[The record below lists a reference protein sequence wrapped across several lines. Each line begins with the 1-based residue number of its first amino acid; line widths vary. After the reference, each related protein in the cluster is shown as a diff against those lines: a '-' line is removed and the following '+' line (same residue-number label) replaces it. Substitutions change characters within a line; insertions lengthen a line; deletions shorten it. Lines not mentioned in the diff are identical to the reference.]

1 MICFTRIPLKDFIKK
16 HNPQEPKKETI
27 ENFEKEINN
36 LLENAPKQDD
46 EEFQKNEINKFLK
59 NTYGYDCNTY
69 KKVDSAIYVDG
80 EVRVLIEV
88 KALNNRNEFPK
99 NRENPISKA
108 FCQMVLYFLEEIEKE
123 KNNSLKHTI
132 ICNAHEFF
140 LFDCKDLLFLKEDKR
155 IKDFYKKCAKKE
167 GTDSSKPK
175 FYKDLEQYLQEDF
188 QGELRYTHFNLSNYD
203 PKELPL
209 IYQVLSQ
216 EVLLKQRKT
225 LDANTLNKD
234 FYEELLYILGLEE
247 QNDKGKILI
256 KPSRTQNSLSA
267 ALKKKYENLDD
278 EEVMA
283 LLIAWNNRILFLRL
297 LESLLI
303 SFKHFEK
310 PFLTTE
316 NFKDFNAL
324 NTLFFEVLAK
334 KNSERS
340 LNKEDKILEKIPYLN
355 SSLFDQTPLE
365 LKGHEIRLLENKK
378 LELYQNSVLKKHENY
393 QEKKELPLLKY
404 LFEFLRLYK
413 FTTTPKD
420 IKDNTDTSESRLIN
434 PSVLGLVFEKLN
446 GYKEGSFYTPSFI
459 TSYMCKESIT
469 PIVLDKFNA
478 IYQWDC
484 ENLKAL
490 REKIDR
496 NFSNEKAKEYLNTLL
511 TLRICDPAVGS
522 GHFLVSA
529 LNEMVLIAYE
539 LGLIASLYRHELRLE
554 NDEIIIHHAQ
564 TGEIFN
570 YKKPHSEN
578 DPHHQI
584 QKELFELKK
593 DIIENCLFGV
603 DINPNSCEIT
613 KLRLWIELL
622 KYSYYIFEKG
632 KNTNNLE
639 TLPNIDINI
648 KCANSL
654 VSRFALKDK
663 ALLKTEKNKNLEY
676 YIAEYKELVKIYK
689 DPKILES
696 LTRPIK
702 DSNAVRKYAKERLYQ
717 ELAQNPNKDFKKAL
731 NDRIEKIKEAFKLT
745 LEPPQKELKFKK
757 FLKEHLELYGKS
769 ILEEANDNGLELEA
783 LALEKK
789 MAHEGLF
796 HDYTPYPKLDKTDK
810 VVGLEHFNRY
820 VLTSYK
826 DLQDENERYANA
838 LEWRFEF
845 PEVLNDEGDFLGF
858 DCIIGNPPYIR
869 QEHIK
874 DLKPLLQKQYQDFYN
889 STADIYTYF
898 FALAYHLLKEKGFN
912 AFITSNKYARAKYG
926 AKLRELLLK
935 KTTLVSYMELNA
947 LKVFESAAVDTSI
960 MSFIKQTPPKESDFE
975 YYEPT
980 PNDKDDLKSTPH
992 LPMKQNALSTESFI
1006 FANAT
1011 LLDLRDKI
1019 ESVGTPLKD
1028 WDIQINYGIKTG
1040 ANEAFIIPTEK
1051 REEIL
1056 KNCDDAQKDERGM
1069 SERERTKELIK
1080 PILRGKDIKRY
1091 SYEWADLW
1099 VIIAKFGSHEF
1110 LEVEYPTIYN
1120 HLLQYKD
1127 QLEQRGQCRY
1137 SRGPQNSNKPYPGQH
1152 HWLELDNNPKDSY
1165 LQDFEKEKIVYGEI
1179 VQEPR
1184 FYLDNG
1190 ECELGVFYAEA
1201 TSFILTG
1208 EHLRYLLGM
1217 LHSKLI
1223 TFAFKTFYAGG
1234 GLGESGYRYKKA
1246 FIERLPI
1253 PQITEKNQE
1262 LADKITDGAKQIL
1275 ALKAKDPKANTQG
1288 LEKEIDA
1295 LVYQLYHLTDEEIKT
1310 IENGQ

>member
-1 MICFTRIPLKDFIKK
+1 MDYKKLDLPNTNYPNKEQLEAFQTAFDDFLETNQQENENYHNDAFNDLLKGVFKYKVKPTKKIDSAILNDNNKVEVIIEFKALKNPNEFIKKGDLNVKAFHESLFYYLIERKNGNNNLKHLILATIKELYIIDANEFEVFNKDKEIKKAFENCHDKKGNDTSTEAFYDFCQKRLNELDHSLKYHHIPLK
-16 HNPQEPKKETI
+16 KE
-27 ENFEKEINN
+27 N
-36 LLENAPKQDD
+36 LA
-46 EEFQKNEINKFLK
+46 
-59 NTYGYDCNTY
+59 
-69 KKVDSAIYVDG
+69 
-80 EVRVLIEV
+80 
-88 KALNNRNEFPK
+88 
-99 NRENPISKA
+99 
-108 FCQMVLYFLEEIEKE
+108 
-123 KNNSLKHTI
+123 
-132 ICNAHEFF
+132 
-140 LFDCKDLLFLKEDKR
+140 
-155 IKDFYKKCAKKE
+155 
-167 GTDSSKPK
+167 
-175 FYKDLEQYLQEDF
+175 
-188 QGELRYTHFNLSNYD
+188 
-203 PKELPL
+203 L
-209 IYQVLSQ
+209 IYQALSPNF
-216 EVLLKQRKT
+216 LLKIPKYS
-225 LDANTLNKD
+225 DANTLNKD

-247 QNDKGKILI
+247 QNEKGKTLI
-256 KPSRTQNSLSA
+256 KPSRTQNSLSD
-267 ALKKKYENLDD
+267 ALKKQYKDLDD

-303 SFKHFEK
+303 SFNHFEK

-316 NFKDFNAL
+316 NFKGFNAL

-340 LNKEDKILEKIPYLN
+340 LNKEDKISEKIPYLN

-365 LKGHEIRLLENKK
+365 LKGYEIKLLNNEP
-378 LELYQNSVLKKHENY
+378 LEIYPKSVLKKHEEY
-393 QEKKELPLLKY
+393 QKQKDSPLLLEY
-404 LFEFLRLYK
+404 LFEFLRVYD

-420 IKDNTDTSESRLIN
+420 IKDNQNNSESRLIN

-459 TSYMCKESIT
+459 TSYMCKESIES
-469 PIVLDKFNA
+469 IVLDKFNQTYN
-478 IYQWDC
+478 IEC
-484 ENLKAL
+484 EKLEELKNYFKDNYSYKEDK
-490 REKIDR
+490 R
-496 NFSNEKAKEYLNTLL
+496 KEYLNTLL

-529 LNEMVLIAYE
+529 LNEMVWIAYK
-539 LGLIASLYRHELRLE
+539 LGLIASLHRYSLTLE
-554 NDEIIIHHAQ
+554 NDEIIIHYTP

-570 YKKPHSEN
+570 YKKPDSEN
-578 DPHHQI
+578 DPHHHI

-593 DIIENCLFGV
+593 SIIENCLFGV

-622 KYSYYIFEKG
+622 KYSYYIFENG

-654 VSRFALKDK
+654 ISRFNLNDDLKK
-663 ALLKTEKNKNLEY
+663 IPNIKKK
-676 YIAEYKELVKIYK
+676 IQEYKDLVAQYK
-689 DPKILES
+689 DPNPLYPLNKQDLINKIQDLKNTFS
-696 LTRPIK
+696 LTLK
-702 DSNAVRKYAKERLYQ
+702 DPKTKA
-717 ELAQNPNKDFKKAL
+717 ELEKA
-731 NDRIEKIKEAFKLT
+731 IEKHITKYNDFALDDKSLLTGLNYFIPSLFGTPKLSPKEEEEAFAS
-745 LEPPQKELKFKK
+745 
-757 FLKEHLELYGKS
+757 YGR
-769 ILEEANDNGLELEA
+769 IRA
-783 LALEKK
+783 LRK
-789 MAHEGLF
+789 
-796 HDYTPYPKLDKTDK
+796 KLDDALS
-810 VVGLEHFNRY
+810 GREY
-820 VLTSYK
+820 
-826 DLQDENERYANA
+826 QNA
-838 LEWRFEF
+838 FEWRFEF
-845 PEVLNDEGDFLGF
+845 PEVLDDEGDFLGF

-874 DLKPLLQKQYQDFYN
+874 DLKPLLQKQYHDFYN

-898 FALAYHLLKEKGFN
+898 FALSFHLLKDKGFS

-926 AKLRELLLK
+926 SKLREWLLQ

-947 LKVFESAAVDTSI
+947 LKVFENATVDTSI
-960 MSFIKQTPPKESDFE
+960 MNFIKQPPHKESVFK

-980 PNDKDDLKSTPH
+980 PNDKENLKSTPS
-992 LPMKQNALSTESFI
+992 LLRQNALSTESFI
-1006 FANAT
+1006 FANTT

-1019 ESVGTPLKD
+1019 EQSGTPLKD

-1051 REEIL
+1051 RDEIL
-1056 KNCDDAQKDERGM
+1056 KNCDDAQKDEKGM

-1091 SYEWADLW
+1091 SYEWAHLW
-1099 VIIAKFGSHEF
+1099 VINTHNGYTSAFKSKIPPIDIAKYPATKAHLDAHWDTIATRCDQGDTPYHLRNCAY
-1110 LEVEYPTIYN
+1110 LE
-1120 HLLQYKD
+1120 
-1127 QLEQRGQCRY
+1127 
-1137 SRGPQNSNKPYPGQH
+1137 
-1152 HWLELDNNPKDSY
+1152 
-1165 LQDFEKEKIVYGEI
+1165 DFEKEKIVYGEI

-1253 PQITEKNQE
+1253 PQITPQNQE
-1262 LADKITDGAKQIL
+1262 LADKIIALVDKIL
-1275 ALKAKDPKANTQG
+1275 ALKEKDSKVNTQK

-1295 LVYQLYHLTDEEIKT
+1295 LVYQLYHLTDEEIKIT
-1310 IENGQ
+1310 ENEQ

>member
-1 MICFTRIPLKDFIKK
+1 MIKLAHIPLKDFIKK
-16 HNPQEPKKETI
+16 YNPQEPKKETI
-27 ENFEKEINN
+27 ENFEKEINS
-36 LLENAPKQDD
+36 LLEKAPKRND

-59 NTYGYDCNTY
+59 NTYGYDCNTNE
-69 KKVDSAIYVDG
+69 KVDSAIYVD
-80 EVRVLIEV
+80 EKPWVLIEV
-88 KALNNRNEFPK
+88 KALANKTEFPK
-99 NRENPISKA
+99 DRENPLSKA
-108 FCQMVLYFLEEIEKE
+108 FCQMVLYFLKETEE
-123 KNNSLKHTI
+123 NNSLKHAI

-140 LFDCKDLLFLKEDKR
+140 LFDCKDLLFLKDDNR
-155 IKDFYKKCAKKE
+155 IKKLHKNCDSKE
-167 GTDSSKPK
+167 GTDPK
-175 FYKDLEQYLQEDF
+175 TKRFYSDLEEYLKKDF
-188 QGELRYTHFNLSNYD
+188 KGELRYTHFNLSSYD

-209 IYQVLSQ
+209 IYQVLSH

-247 QNDKGKILI
+247 QNDKGKTLI
-256 KPSRTQNSLSA
+256 KPSRTQNSLSD
-267 ALKKKYENLDD
+267 ALKKKYKNLDD

-303 SFKHFEK
+303 SFNHFKK

-334 KNSERS
+334 KNNER
-340 LNKEDKILEKIPYLN
+340 LPEIKEDKILEKIPYLN
-355 SSLFDQTPLE
+355 SSLFDKTPLE
-365 LKGHEIRLLENKK
+365 LKGYEIKLLDNKK
-378 LELYQNSVLKKHENY
+378 LEIYKNSVLKKDNPK
-393 QEKKELPLLKY
+393 QEPLPLLEYFFK
-404 LFEFLRLYK
+404 FLRLYK

-420 IKDNTDTSESRLIN
+420 IKDKIDTSESRLIN

-469 PIVLDKFNA
+469 TIVRDKFNA
-478 IYQWDC
+478 TYQWDC

-490 REKIDR
+490 RGKIDR
-496 NFSNEKAKEYLNTLL
+496 NFSNEKAKEYLQLLL

-529 LNEMVLIAYE
+529 LNEMVFVAYK

-554 NDEIIIHHAQ
+554 NDEIIIH
-564 TGEIFN
+564 TPEDKVFN
-570 YKKPHSEN
+570 YTIPLREN

-632 KNTNNLE
+632 KNTNALE

-648 KCANSL
+648 KCGNSL
-654 VSRFALKDK
+654 IFNFPLNSKLTIGQTLEFS
-663 ALLKTEKNKNLEY
+663 KNLKAE
-676 YIAEYKELVKIYK
+676 IKEYKNSVMLYK
-689 DPKILES
+689 EGLGEKTKILQNIAKLKSLIINYFIEQHQAKKHLKES
-696 LTRPIK
+696 LKAFISEYGDGIFDISTAFGMEMLKIARHKDNNYKFVPTLTKKQPSPI
-702 DSNAVRKYAKERLYQ
+702 SVEANRL
-717 ELAQNPNKDFKKAL
+717 L
-731 NDRIEKIKEAFKLT
+731 IKIKECYET
-745 LEPPQKELKFKK
+745 LENLKN
-757 FLKEHLELYGKS
+757 S
-769 ILEEANDNGLELEA
+769 
-783 LALEKK
+783 
-789 MAHEGLF
+789 
-796 HDYTPYPKLDKTDK
+796 KT
-810 VVGLEHFNRY
+810 
-820 VLTSYK
+820 
-826 DLQDENERYANA
+826 

-845 PEVLNDEGDFLGF
+845 PEVLDDEGDFLGF

-874 DLKPLLQKQYQDFYN
+874 DIKPLLEKQYKDFYT

-935 KTTLVSYMELNA
+935 KTTIVSYMELNA

-960 MSFIKQTPPKESDFE
+960 ISFIKQTPPKENSFN
-975 YYEPT
+975 YYEPA
-980 PNDKDDLKSTPH
+980 PDDKDDLKSARP
-992 LPMKQNALSTESFI
+992 LPMRQNALKTESFI
-1006 FANAT
+1006 FANT
-1011 LLDLRDKI
+1011 SLLDLRDKM
-1019 ESVGTPLKD
+1019 EGVGTPLKD
-1028 WDIQINYGIKTG
+1028 WDIQIYRGILTG
-1040 ANEAFIIPTEK
+1040 CNEAFIVPTEK
-1051 REEIL
+1051 RDAILNACKTQEER
-1056 KNCDDAQKDERGM
+1056 D
-1069 SERERTKELIK
+1069 RTEALIK

-1099 VIIAKFGSHEF
+1099 VIATFPSLKLDIDDYPSLKTYLSQFRPRIDQSGEKDCRKKTNNQWFETQDTIAYHE
-1110 LEVEYPTIYN
+1110 E
-1120 HLLQYKD
+1120 
-1127 QLEQRGQCRY
+1127 
-1137 SRGPQNSNKPYPGQH
+1137 
-1152 HWLELDNNPKDSY
+1152 
-1165 LQDFEKEKIVYGEI
+1165 FEKEKIVYGEI

-1190 ECELGVFYAEA
+1190 ECELGYFYAEA

-1208 EHLRYLLGM
+1208 EHLCYLLGM

-1253 PQITEKNQE
+1253 PKITPKNQE
-1262 LADKITDGAKQIL
+1262 LARKITACAKAIL
-1275 ALKAKDPKANTQG
+1275 EAKEKDPKANTQK

-1295 LVYQLYHLTDEEIKT
+1295 LVYQLYNLTDEEIKI
-1310 IENGQ
+1310 IEERQ

>member
-1 MICFTRIPLKDFIKK
+1 MSFTRIPLKVFIKK
-16 HNPQEPKKETI
+16 YNPQEPKKETI
-27 ENFEKEINN
+27 ENFEKEINS
-36 LLENAPKQDD
+36 LLENVPRQDD

-59 NTYGYDCNTY
+59 NAYGYDCNTY
-69 KKVDSAIYVDG
+69 EKVDSVIYVDK

-88 KALNNRNEFPK
+88 KALNNKTEFPK
-99 NRENPISKA
+99 NRENPLSKA

-140 LFDCKDLLFLKEDKR
+140 LFDCKDLLSLKEDKR
-155 IKDFYKKCAKKE
+155 IKKFYKNYAKKE

-175 FYKDLEQYLQEDF
+175 FYKDLEQFLQEDF
-188 QGELRYTHFNLSNYD
+188 QGELRYTHFNLSD
-203 PKELPL
+203 DFKELPL

-216 EVLLKQRKT
+216 EVLLKQKRT

-256 KPSRTQNSLSA
+256 KPSRTKNSLSG
-267 ALKKKYENLDD
+267 ALKEKYKNLDD

-303 SFKHFEK
+303 SFEHFEK
-310 PFLTTE
+310 ERSFLTTG

-334 KNSERS
+334 KNSER
-340 LNKEDKILEKIPYLN
+340 LPEIKENKILGKIPYLN
-355 SSLFDQTPLE
+355 SSLFDKTPLE
-365 LKGHEIRLLENKK
+365 LKGHEIKLLDNKK
-378 LELYQNSVLKKHENY
+378 LEIYKNSVLKKHENY
-393 QEKKELPLLKY
+393 QKDKASLPLLEYFFK
-404 LFEFLRLYK
+404 FLHLYK

-469 PIVLDKFNA
+469 TIVLDKFNQKYN
-478 IYQWDC
+478 IECDK
-484 ENLKAL
+484 LKEL
-490 REKIDR
+490 KNYLKNSYKEDKR
-496 NFSNEKAKEYLNTLL
+496 KEYLQLLL

-539 LGLIASLYRHELRLE
+539 LGLIASLHRYSLTLE
-554 NDEIIIHHAQ
+554 NDEIIIHYTP

-570 YKKPHSEN
+570 YKKPLREN
-578 DPHHQI
+578 DPHHHI

-593 DIIENCLFGV
+593 SIIENCLFGV

-622 KYSYYIFEKG
+622 KYSYYIFEEG
-632 KNTNNLE
+632 KNTNALE

-654 VSRFALKDK
+654 ISRFNLNDDLKK
-663 ALLKTEKNKNLEY
+663 IPNIKKK
-676 YIAEYKELVKIYK
+676 IQEYKDLVAQYK
-689 DPKILES
+689 DPNPLYPLNKADLINKIQDLKNTFS
-696 LTRPIK
+696 LTLK
-702 DSNAVRKYAKERLYQ
+702 DPKTKA
-717 ELAQNPNKDFKKAL
+717 ELEKT
-731 NDRIEKIKEAFKLT
+731 IEKHIKKYNFFALDDKSLLDGLNYFIPSLFGTLKLSPKEEEEAFAS
-745 LEPPQKELKFKK
+745 
-757 FLKEHLELYGKS
+757 YGR
-769 ILEEANDNGLELEA
+769 IRA
-783 LALEKK
+783 LRK
-789 MAHEGLF
+789 
-796 HDYTPYPKLDKTDK
+796 KLDDALS
-810 VVGLEHFNRY
+810 GGEY
-820 VLTSYK
+820 
-826 DLQDENERYANA
+826 QNA
-838 LEWRFEF
+838 FEWRFEF
-845 PEVLNDEGDFLGF
+845 PEVLDDEGDFLGF

-869 QEHIK
+869 QEQIK
-874 DLKPLLQKQYQDFYN
+874 DLKPLLEKQYQDFYN

-898 FALAYHLLKEKGFN
+898 FALSFHLLREKGFS

-926 AKLRELLLK
+926 AKLREWLLK

-960 MSFIKQTPPKESDFE
+960 IHFIKQPPLKESDFK

-980 PNDKDDLKSTPH
+980 PDDKDDLKSTPY
-992 LPMKQNALSTESFI
+992 LSMKQNALSTESFI

-1051 REEIL
+1051 RDEIL
-1056 KNCDDAQKDERGM
+1056 NACKTQE
-1069 SERERTKELIK
+1069 ERERTERLIK

-1091 SYEWADLW
+1091 SYEWAGEWLINTHNGYTSNLKSKIPPIDIEKYPATKAHLDAHYDT
-1099 VIIAKFGSHEF
+1099 IATRCDQGDTPYHLRNCAY
-1110 LEVEYPTIYN
+1110 LE
-1120 HLLQYKD
+1120 
-1127 QLEQRGQCRY
+1127 
-1137 SRGPQNSNKPYPGQH
+1137 
-1152 HWLELDNNPKDSY
+1152 
-1165 LQDFEKEKIVYGEI
+1165 DFEKEKIVYPETSQGAYFIYENSGIFLEKTVFMI
-1179 VQEPR
+1179 VSDA
-1184 FYLDNG
+1184 YNLK
-1190 ECELGVFYAEA
+1190 L
-1201 TSFILTG
+1201 LTA
-1208 EHLRYLLGM
+1208 LLN
-1217 LHSKLI
+1217 SKLI
-1223 TFAFKTFYAGG
+1223 TFYFKNFCGG
-1234 GLGESGYRYKKA
+1234 CILGKSGYQYNKHALEK
-1246 FIERLPI
+1246 IPI

-1262 LADKITDGAKQIL
+1262 LADKITDCAEQIL
-1275 ALKAKDPKANTQG
+1275 ALKAKDPKANTQK

-1310 IENGQ
+1310 IEDGQ

>member
-1 MICFTRIPLKDFIKK
+1 MIFTHIPLKDFIKK
-16 HNPQEPKKETI
+16 YNPPTPTKETI
-27 ENFEKEINN
+27 ENFKKEINS
-36 LLENAPKQDD
+36 LLENAPRQDD

-59 NTYGYDCNTY
+59 NVYGYDCNTY
-69 KKVDSAIYVDG
+69 EKVDSTIYVDG
-80 EVRVLIEV
+80 KAWVLIEV

-99 NRENPISKA
+99 DRENPLSKA
-108 FCQMVLYFLEEIEKE
+108 FCQMVFYFLKEIE
-123 KNNSLKHTI
+123 KNNSLKHAI

-140 LFDCKDLLFLKEDKR
+140 LFDCKDLLFLRDDKR
-155 IKDFYKKCAKKE
+155 IKDFYKYCAKKE
-167 GTDSSKPK
+167 GTDPSTKR
-175 FYKDLEQYLQEDF
+175 FYSDLEEYLKKDF
-188 QGELRYTHFNLSNYD
+188 KGELPYTHFNLSD
-203 PKELPL
+203 DFKELPL

-256 KPSRTQNSLSA
+256 KPSRTKNSLSD
-267 ALKKKYENLDD
+267 ALKEKYKNLDD

-297 LESLLI
+297 LESLLF

-316 NFKDFNAL
+316 NFKTFNAL

-340 LNKEDKILEKIPYLN
+340 KEIKEDKILEKIPYLN
-355 SSLFDQTPLE
+355 SSLFDKTPLE
-365 LKGHEIRLLENKK
+365 LKGHEIKFLDNKK
-378 LELYQNSVLKKHENY
+378 LEIYKNSVLKKHEDY
-393 QEKKELPLLKY
+393 QKDKPLPLLKY
-404 LFEFLRLYK
+404 LFEFLHLYK

-469 PIVLDKFNA
+469 PIVRDKFNA

-484 ENLKAL
+484 KDLEALKG
-490 REKIDR
+490 KIDR

-529 LNEMVLIAYE
+529 LNEMVWIAYE
-539 LGLIASLYRHELRLE
+539 LGLIASLYRHSLTLE
-554 NDEIIIHHAQ
+554 NDEIIIHHTP

-578 DPHHQI
+578 DPHHHI

-622 KYSYYIFEKG
+622 KYSYYIFEDG
-632 KNTNNLE
+632 KNTNALE

-654 VSRFALKDK
+654 ISRFNLNDDLKK
-663 ALLKTEKNKNLEY
+663 IPNIKQK
-676 YIAEYKELVKIYK
+676 IQEYKDLVAQYK
-689 DPKILES
+689 DPNPLYPLNKQDLINKIQDLKNTFS
-696 LTRPIK
+696 LTLK
-702 DSNAVRKYAKERLYQ
+702 DPKTKA
-717 ELAQNPNKDFKKAL
+717 ELEKA
-731 NDRIEKIKEAFKLT
+731 IEKHIKKYNFFALDDKSLLDGLNYFIPNLFGTLKLSPKEEEEAFAS
-745 LEPPQKELKFKK
+745 
-757 FLKEHLELYGKS
+757 YGR
-769 ILEEANDNGLELEA
+769 IRA
-783 LALEKK
+783 LRK
-789 MAHEGLF
+789 
-796 HDYTPYPKLDKTDK
+796 KLDDALS
-810 VVGLEHFNRY
+810 GREY
-820 VLTSYK
+820 
-826 DLQDENERYANA
+826 QNA
-838 LEWRFEF
+838 FEWRFEF

-869 QEHIK
+869 QEQIK
-874 DLKPLLQKQYQDFYN
+874 DLKPLLEKQYQDFYN

-898 FALAYHLLKEKGFN
+898 FALSYYLLKEKGFS

-926 AKLRELLLK
+926 AKLREWLLK
-935 KTTLVSYMELNA
+935 KTTIVSYMELNA

-960 MSFIKQTPPKESDFE
+960 MNFIKQTPPKESDFK

-980 PNDKDDLKSTPH
+980 PNDKNDLKSTPF
-992 LPMKQNALSTESFI
+992 LSMKQNALSIESFI
-1006 FANAT
+1006 FANAA

-1019 ESVGTPLKD
+1019 ESIGTPLKD

-1056 KNCDDAQKDERGM
+1056 NACKTKE
-1069 SERERTKELIK
+1069 ERERTEKLIK

-1091 SYEWADLW
+1091 SYEWAHLW
-1099 VIIAKFGSHEF
+1099 VIATFPSLKLDIDDYPSLKTYLSQFRPRIDQSGEKDCRKKTNNQWFETQDTIAYHE
-1110 LEVEYPTIYN
+1110 
-1120 HLLQYKD
+1120 
-1127 QLEQRGQCRY
+1127 
-1137 SRGPQNSNKPYPGQH
+1137 
-1152 HWLELDNNPKDSY
+1152 
-1165 LQDFEKEKIVYGEI
+1165 DFEKEKIVYGEI

-1190 ECELGVFYAEA
+1190 ECELGYFYAEA

-1223 TFAFKTFYAGG
+1223 TFTFKTFYAGG

-1275 ALKAKDPKANTQG
+1275 ALKEKDPKANTQK

-1295 LVYQLYHLTDEEIKT
+1295 LVYQLYHLTDEEIKI
-1310 IENGQ
+1310 IEDGQ

>member
-1 MICFTRIPLKDFIKK
+1 MIKFAHIPLKDFIKK
-16 HNPQEPKKETI
+16 YNPQEPKKETI
-27 ENFEKEINN
+27 ENFEKEINS
-36 LLENAPKQDD
+36 LLENAKGQDG
-46 EEFQKNEINKFLK
+46 EEFQKNEINSFLK
-59 NTYGYDCNTY
+59 NTYGYKCNIY
-69 KKVDSAIYVDG
+69 EKVDSAIYVDG
-80 EVRVLIEV
+80 KALVLIEV

-99 NRENPISKA
+99 DRENPLSKA
-108 FCQMVLYFLEEIEKE
+108 FCQMVFYFLKEIE
-123 KNNSLKHTI
+123 KNNSLKHAI

-140 LFDCKDLLFLKEDKR
+140 LFDCKDFCTLFQNDKC
-155 IKDFYKKCAKKE
+155 ITKLHKNCAKKE
-167 GTDSSKPK
+167 GTDPK
-175 FYKDLEQYLQEDF
+175 TKRFYSDLEEYLKKDF
-188 QGELRYTHFNLSNYD
+188 ESELRYTHFNLSSYD
-203 PKELPL
+203 PKEL
-209 IYQVLSQ
+209 IYQVLSH
-216 EVLLKQRKT
+216 EVLLKQKKT

-247 QNDKGKILI
+247 QNEKGKILI
-256 KPSRTQNSLSA
+256 KPSRTQNSLSD
-267 ALKKKYENLDD
+267 ALKKEYKNLDD

-310 PFLTTE
+310 PFLTIE

-334 KNSERS
+334 KNNER
-340 LNKEDKILEKIPYLN
+340 LKEIKEDKILGKIPYLN
-355 SSLFDQTPLE
+355 SSLFDKTPLE
-365 LKGHEIRLLENKK
+365 SDGHEIKSLNNEPLEIYPKSIFKKDKDYQNKK
-378 LELYQNSVLKKHENY
+378 A
-393 QEKKELPLLKY
+393 LPLLEY
-404 LFEFLRLYK
+404 LFTFLHAYD

-420 IKDNTDTSESRLIN
+420 IKDNKNTSESRLIN

-459 TSYMCKESIT
+459 TSYMCSESIE
-469 PIVLDKFNA
+469 PIVRDKFNQKYN
-478 IYQWDC
+478 IEC
-484 ENLKAL
+484 EDLKEL
-490 REKIDR
+490 KNYLKNSYKEDKRQ
-496 NFSNEKAKEYLNTLL
+496 EYLQLL
-511 TLRICDPAVGS
+511 LALRICDPAVGS

-529 LNEMVLIAYE
+529 LNEMVRIAYE
-539 LGLIASLYRHELRLE
+539 LGLIATLSLNATLELE
-554 NDEIIIHHAQ
+554 NDEILIKFSNKPFIYKHPSSEKEQSHH
-564 TGEIFN
+564 
-570 YKKPHSEN
+570 
-578 DPHHQI
+578 I

-593 DIIENCLFGV
+593 SIIENCLFGV

-622 KYSYYIFEKG
+622 KYSYYIFEEG
-632 KNTNNLE
+632 KNTNVLE

-648 KCANSL
+648 KCGNSL
-654 VSRFALKDK
+654 IFNFPLNSKLTIGQTLEFS
-663 ALLKTEKNKNLEY
+663 KNLKAE
-676 YIAEYKELVKIYK
+676 IKEYKNSVMFYK
-689 DPKILES
+689 EGLGEKAKILQNIAKLKSLIINYFIEQHQAKRHLKES
-696 LTRPIK
+696 LKAFISEYSDGIFDISTAFGMEMLKIARHKDNNYKFVPTLTKKQPSPIGVE
-702 DSNAVRKYAKERLYQ
+702 A
-717 ELAQNPNKDFKKAL
+717 NKL
-731 NDRIEKIKEAFKLT
+731 LIKIKECYET
-745 LEPPQKELKFKK
+745 LENLKN
-757 FLKEHLELYGKS
+757 S
-769 ILEEANDNGLELEA
+769 
-783 LALEKK
+783 
-789 MAHEGLF
+789 
-796 HDYTPYPKLDKTDK
+796 KT
-810 VVGLEHFNRY
+810 
-820 VLTSYK
+820 
-826 DLQDENERYANA
+826 

-845 PEVLNDEGDFLGF
+845 PEVLDDEGDFLGF

-898 FALAYHLLKEKGFN
+898 FALSYHLLKEKGFN

-935 KTTLVSYMELNA
+935 KTTIVSYMELNA

-960 MSFIKQTPPKESDFE
+960 MSFIKQTPPKESRFN

-980 PNDKDDLKSTPH
+980 PDDKNDLKKTH
-992 LPMKQNALSTESFI
+992 FLPMKQNALSTESFI
-1006 FANAT
+1006 FANASF
-1011 LLDLRDKI
+1011 LDLRDKM

-1040 ANEAFIIPTEK
+1040 ANEAFIITTEK

-1056 KNCDDAQKDERGM
+1056 NACKTQEERK
-1069 SERERTKELIK
+1069 RTEALIK

-1099 VIIAKFGSHEF
+1099 VIFIPWHFPNTNNQKNMEENEQDFSIH
-1110 LEVEYPTIYN
+1110 YPIIYS
-1120 HLLQYKD
+1120 HLLSHKD
-1127 QLEQRGQCRY
+1127 KLLKRNKDETGKRYEWYCLQRWAA
-1137 SRGPQNSNKPYPGQH
+1137 N
-1152 HWLELDNNPKDSY
+1152 Y

-1190 ECELGVFYAEA
+1190 ECELGYFYAEA

-1253 PQITEKNQE
+1253 PKITPQNQK
-1262 LADKITDGAKQIL
+1262 LTHKITDCAKQIL
-1275 ALKAKDPKANTQG
+1275 EAKEKDPKANTQK

-1295 LVYQLYHLTDEEIKT
+1295 LVYQLYNLTDEEIKI
-1310 IENGQ
+1310 IEEGQ

>member
-1 MICFTRIPLKDFIKK
+1 MIKFAHISLKDFIKK

-27 ENFEKEINN
+27 ENFEKEINS
-36 LLENAPKQDD
+36 LLENAKRQDG
-46 EEFQKNEINKFLK
+46 EEFQKNEINSFLK
-59 NTYGYDCNTY
+59 NAYGYNCNTY

-80 EVRVLIEV
+80 KAWVLIEA

-99 NRENPISKA
+99 DRENPLSKA
-108 FCQMVLYFLEEIEKE
+108 FCQMVFYFLDAIE
-123 KNNSLKHTI
+123 KNNSLKHAI

-140 LFDCKDLLFLKEDKR
+140 LFDCKDLLFLKEDKC
-155 IKDFYKKCAKKE
+155 ITDFHKDCAKKE
-167 GTDSSKPK
+167 GTDPSTKR
-175 FYKDLEQYLQEDF
+175 FYSDLEEYLKKDF
-188 QGELRYTHFNLSNYD
+188 KGELRYTHFNLSSYD

-209 IYQVLSQ
+209 IYQVLSH
-216 EVLLKQRKT
+216 EVLLKQKKT

-256 KPSRTQNSLSA
+256 KQSRTQNSLSD
-267 ALKKKYENLDD
+267 ALKKEYKNLDD

-303 SFKHFEK
+303 SFKHFEE
-310 PFLTTE
+310 PFLTIE

-324 NTLFFEVLAK
+324 NNLFFEVLAK
-334 KNSERS
+334 KNNERS
-340 LNKEDKILEKIPYLN
+340 KEIKEDKILGKIPYLN
-355 SSLFDQTPLE
+355 SSLFDKTPLE
-365 LKGHEIRLLENKK
+365 LKRHEIKSLDNKSLEIYPKSIFKK
-378 LELYQNSVLKKHENY
+378 DKDY
-393 QEKKELPLLKY
+393 QEKKDLPLLEY
-404 LFEFLRLYK
+404 LFTFLSVYD

-420 IKDNTDTSESRLIN
+420 IKDHKNTSESRLIN

-459 TSYMCKESIT
+459 TSYMCSESIT

-478 IYQWDC
+478 IYEWDC
-484 ENLKAL
+484 ENLEAL
-490 REKIDR
+490 RGKIDR
-496 NFSNEKAKEYLNTLL
+496 NFSDQKAKEYLQVLL
-511 TLRICDPAVGS
+511 DLRICDPAVGS

-529 LNEMVLIAYE
+529 LNEMVFIAYE
-539 LGLIASLYRHELRLE
+539 LGLIASLYRYSLRLE
-554 NDEIIIHHAQ
+554 NDEIIIQHTQ

-570 YKKPHSEN
+570 YTKVHSEN

-593 DIIENCLFGV
+593 SIIENCLFGV

-622 KYSYYIFEKG
+622 KYSYYIFEEG
-632 KNTNNLE
+632 KNTNALE

-654 VSRFALKDK
+654 ISRFALKDK
-663 ALLKTEKNKNLEY
+663 ALLKNEKNQNLKY
-676 YIAEYKELVKIYK
+676 SIAEYKELVKIYK
-689 DPKILES
+689 DPQILET
-696 LTRPIK
+696 LTHPIK
-702 DSNAVRKYAKERLYQ
+702 DSDAVRKYAKERLYQ
-717 ELAQNPNKDFKKAL
+717 ELNKNPNKDFKKAL

-757 FLKEHLELYGKS
+757 FLKEHLELYGRS
-769 ILEEANDNGLELEA
+769 ILEEANDNSLELEA
-783 LALEKK
+783 LALEKQV
-789 MAHEGLF
+789 ANLF
-796 HDYTPYPKLDKTDK
+796 FDYKPYPKLDKSDK

-838 LEWRFEF
+838 FEWRFEF
-845 PEVLNDEGDFLGF
+845 PEVLDDEGDFLGF

-869 QEHIK
+869 QEQIK
-874 DLKPLLQKQYQDFYN
+874 DIKPLLQKQYPDFYN

-898 FALAYHLLKEKGFN
+898 FALSYHLLKEKGFN

-935 KTTLVSYMELNA
+935 KTTIVSYMELNA

-960 MSFIKQTPPKESDFE
+960 MNFIKQEPSKESRFK

-980 PNDKDDLKSTPH
+980 PNDKNDLKSART
-992 LPMKQNALSTESFI
+992 LSMRQNALSTESFI
-1006 FANAT
+1006 FADAT
-1011 LLDLRDKI
+1011 LLDLRDKM

-1028 WDIQINYGIKTG
+1028 WDIQIYRGILTG

-1056 KNCDDAQKDERGM
+1056 NACKTQEERK
-1069 SERERTKELIK
+1069 RTETLIK

-1099 VIIAKFGSHEF
+1099 VINIHNGYTSNLKFKIPPIDIEKYPATKAHLDSHYDTIATRSDQGDTPYHLRNCAY
-1110 LEVEYPTIYN
+1110 LE
-1120 HLLQYKD
+1120 
-1127 QLEQRGQCRY
+1127 
-1137 SRGPQNSNKPYPGQH
+1137 
-1152 HWLELDNNPKDSY
+1152 
-1165 LQDFEKEKIVYGEI
+1165 DFEKEKIVYPCI
-1179 VQEPR
+1179 MAKEPC
-1184 FYLDNG
+1184 FVYEEKG
-1190 ECELGVFYAEA
+1190 FYAPA
-1201 TSFILTG
+1201 PANIITG
-1208 EHLRYLLGM
+1208 DKIEIKYITALLN
-1217 LHSKLI
+1217 SKCI
-1223 TFAFKTFYAGG
+1223 YFAMRKFYMGG
-1234 GLGESGYRYKKA
+1234 GIEGELKTNNLEK
-1246 FIERLPI
+1246 IPI
-1253 PQITEKNQE
+1253 PKITEKNQE
-1262 LADKITDGAKQIL
+1262 LADKITDCAKAIL
-1275 ALKAKDPKANTQG
+1275 EAKEKDPKANTQR

-1295 LVYQLYHLTDEEIKT
+1295 LVYQLYNLTDEEIKT
-1310 IENGQ
+1310 IEERQEIKSALP

>member
-1 MICFTRIPLKDFIKK
+1 MDYKKLDLPNTNYPNQEQLKAFETAFNTFLETNQQENENHHNDAFNDLLKGVFKYKVKPTKKIDSAILNENNKVEVIIEFKALKNPNEFIKKGDLNVKALHESLLYYLIERKEGNNNLKRLILGTIKELYIIDANEFEVFNKDKEIQKAFEDCHDKKGNDPRTKAFYDACQKRLNELDRSLKYHHIPLK
-16 HNPQEPKKETI
+16 KE
-27 ENFEKEINN
+27 N
-36 LLENAPKQDD
+36 LA
-46 EEFQKNEINKFLK
+46 
-59 NTYGYDCNTY
+59 
-69 KKVDSAIYVDG
+69 
-80 EVRVLIEV
+80 
-88 KALNNRNEFPK
+88 
-99 NRENPISKA
+99 
-108 FCQMVLYFLEEIEKE
+108 
-123 KNNSLKHTI
+123 
-132 ICNAHEFF
+132 
-140 LFDCKDLLFLKEDKR
+140 
-155 IKDFYKKCAKKE
+155 
-167 GTDSSKPK
+167 
-175 FYKDLEQYLQEDF
+175 
-188 QGELRYTHFNLSNYD
+188 
-203 PKELPL
+203 L
-209 IYQVLSQ
+209 IYQALSPNF
-216 EVLLKQRKT
+216 LLKIPKYS
-225 LDANTLNKD
+225 DANTLNKD

-247 QNDKGKILI
+247 KNEKGKILI
-256 KPSRTQNSLSA
+256 KPSHTQNSLSY
-267 ALKKKYENLDD
+267 ALKEQYKNLDD

-303 SFKHFEK
+303 SFNHFEK
-310 PFLTTE
+310 PFLTTD

-334 KNSERS
+334 KNSDRS
-340 LNKEDKILEKIPYLN
+340 QDTTKKNKILGKIPYLN

-365 LKGHEIRLLENKK
+365 LRGYEIKLLNNKP
-378 LELYQNSVLKKHENY
+378 LEIYPKSVLKKHEEY
-393 QEKKELPLLKY
+393 QKQEKLPLLEY
-404 LFEFLRLYK
+404 LFEFLRVYD

-420 IKDNTDTSESRLIN
+420 IKDNQNKSESRLIN

-459 TSYMCKESIT
+459 TSYMCKESIES
-469 PIVLDKFNA
+469 IVLDKFNQTYN
-478 IYQWDC
+478 IEC
-484 ENLKAL
+484 EKLTELKNYFKNSYKEDK
-490 REKIDR
+490 R
-496 NFSNEKAKEYLNTLL
+496 KEYLNTLL

-539 LGLIASLYRHELRLE
+539 LGLIASLYRHDLRLE
-554 NDEIIIHHAQ
+554 NDEIIIHYTP

-570 YKKPHSEN
+570 YKKPDSEN

-593 DIIENCLFGV
+593 SIIENCLFGV

-622 KYSYYIFEKG
+622 KYSYYIFEEG

-654 VSRFALKDK
+654 ISRFNLNDDLKK
-663 ALLKTEKNKNLEY
+663 IPNIKKK
-676 YIAEYKELVKIYK
+676 IQEYKDLVAQYK
-689 DPKILES
+689 DPNPLYPLNKQDLINKIQDLKNTFS
-696 LTRPIK
+696 LTLK
-702 DSNAVRKYAKERLYQ
+702 DPKTKA
-717 ELAQNPNKDFKKAL
+717 ELEKA
-731 NDRIEKIKEAFKLT
+731 IEKHITKYNDFALDDKSLLTGLNYFIPSLFGTPKLSPKEEEEAFAS
-745 LEPPQKELKFKK
+745 
-757 FLKEHLELYGKS
+757 YGR
-769 ILEEANDNGLELEA
+769 IRA
-783 LALEKK
+783 LRK
-789 MAHEGLF
+789 
-796 HDYTPYPKLDKTDK
+796 KLDDALS
-810 VVGLEHFNRY
+810 GGEYH
-820 VLTSYK
+820 
-826 DLQDENERYANA
+826 NA
-838 LEWRFEF
+838 FEWRFEF
-845 PEVLNDEGDFLGF
+845 PEVLDDEGNFLGF

-874 DLKPLLQKQYQDFYN
+874 DLKPLLEKQYQDFYN
-889 STADIYTYF
+889 SSSDIYTYF
-898 FALAYHLLKEKGFN
+898 FALSYHLLKEKGFN
-912 AFITSNKYARAKYG
+912 AFITSNKYARTKYG

-947 LKVFESAAVDTSI
+947 LKVFESATVDTSI
-960 MSFIKQTPPKESDFE
+960 IHFIKQPPLKESVFN
-975 YYEPT
+975 YYEST
-980 PNDKDDLKSTPH
+980 ENDKDDLKSTPS
-992 LPMKQNALSTESFI
+992 LLMKQNALSTESFI

-1019 ESVGTPLKD
+1019 ESIGTPLKD

-1051 REEIL
+1051 RDAIL

-1091 SYEWADLW
+1091 SYEWAGEW
-1099 VIIAKFGSHEF
+1099 IIFIPWHFPNTGSPKSMEKNEQDFSIH
-1110 LEVEYPTIYN
+1110 YPIIYA
-1120 HLLQYKD
+1120 HLLSHKD
-1127 QLEQRGQCRY
+1127 ELLKRNKDETGKRYEWYCLQR
-1137 SRGPQNSNKPYPGQH
+1137 
-1152 HWLELDNNPKDSY
+1152 WAASY

-1190 ECELGVFYAEA
+1190 ECELGGFYAEA

-1275 ALKAKDPKANTQG
+1275 QAKAKDPKTNTQE

-1295 LVYQLYHLTDEEIKT
+1295 LVYQLYHLTDEEIKI

>member
-1 MICFTRIPLKDFIKK
+1 M
-16 HNPQEPKKETI
+16 
-27 ENFEKEINN
+27 
-36 LLENAPKQDD
+36 
-46 EEFQKNEINKFLK
+46 
-59 NTYGYDCNTY
+59 
-69 KKVDSAIYVDG
+69 DSAICVDG
-80 EVRVLIEV
+80 KAWVLIEV

-99 NRENPISKA
+99 DRENPLSKA
-108 FCQMVLYFLEEIEKE
+108 FCQMVFYFLKEIEN
-123 KNNSLKHTI
+123 NNSLKHAI

-140 LFDCKDLLFLKEDKR
+140 LFDCKDLFNLFQNDKEINKLH
-155 IKDFYKKCAKKE
+155 KNCASKE
-167 GTDSSKPK
+167 GTDPSTKR
-175 FYKDLEQYLQEDF
+175 FYSDLEEYLKKDF
-188 QGELRYTHFNLSNYD
+188 KGELRYTYFNLSSD
-203 PKELPL
+203 DSKEL
-209 IYQVLSQ
+209 ICQVLSH
-216 EVLLKQRKT
+216 EVLLKQKKT

-247 QNDKGKILI
+247 QNEKGKILI
-256 KPSRTQNSLSA
+256 KQSRTKNSLSD
-267 ALKKKYENLDD
+267 ALKKEYNNLDD
-278 EEVMA
+278 EEVMV

-334 KNSERS
+334 KNNEREI
-340 LNKEDKILEKIPYLN
+340 KEDKILGKIPYLN
-355 SSLFDQTPLE
+355 SSLFDKTPLE
-365 LKGHEIRLLENKK
+365 SDGHEIKLLNNERLEIYPKSILKK
-378 LELYQNSVLKKHENY
+378 DKDYQN
-393 QEKKELPLLKY
+393 EKDLPLLEY
-404 LFEFLRLYK
+404 LFTFLSVYD

-420 IKDNTDTSESRLIN
+420 IKDNKNTSESRLIN

-459 TSYMCKESIT
+459 TSYMCSESIT

-478 IYQWDC
+478 IYEWDC
-484 ENLKAL
+484 ENLEAL
-490 REKIDR
+490 RGKIDR
-496 NFSNEKAKEYLNTLL
+496 NFSDQKAKEYLQVLL
-511 TLRICDPAVGS
+511 ALRICDPAVGS

-529 LNEMVLIAYE
+529 LNEMVRIVYK
-539 LGLIASLYRHELRLE
+539 LGLIASLYRHSLRLE
-554 NDEIIIHHAQ
+554 NDEIIIWHTQ

-578 DPHHQI
+578 DPHHHI

-593 DIIENCLFGV
+593 SIIENCLFGV

-622 KYSYYIFEKG
+622 KYSYYIFEEG
-632 KNTNNLE
+632 KNTNALE

-648 KCANSL
+648 KCGNSL
-654 VSRFALKDK
+654 IFNFPLNSKLTIGQKLEFS
-663 ALLKTEKNKNLEY
+663 KNLKAE
-676 YIAEYKELVKIYK
+676 IKEYKNSVMFYK
-689 DPKILES
+689 EGLGEKAKILQNIAKLKSLIINYFIEQHQAKRHLKES
-696 LTRPIK
+696 LKAFISEYGDGIFDISTAFGMEMLKIARHKDNNYKFVPTLTKKQPSPIGVE
-702 DSNAVRKYAKERLYQ
+702 A
-717 ELAQNPNKDFKKAL
+717 NKL
-731 NDRIEKIKEAFKLT
+731 LIKIKECYET
-745 LEPPQKELKFKK
+745 LENLKN
-757 FLKEHLELYGKS
+757 S
-769 ILEEANDNGLELEA
+769 
-783 LALEKK
+783 
-789 MAHEGLF
+789 
-796 HDYTPYPKLDKTDK
+796 KT
-810 VVGLEHFNRY
+810 
-820 VLTSYK
+820 
-826 DLQDENERYANA
+826 

-845 PEVLNDEGDFLGF
+845 PEVLDDEGDFLGF

-869 QEHIK
+869 QEQIREI
-874 DLKPLLQKQYQDFYN
+874 KPLLQKQYPDFYN

-898 FALAYHLLKEKGFN
+898 FALSFNLLKEKGFN

-935 KTTLVSYMELNA
+935 KTTIVSYMELNA
-947 LKVFESAAVDTSI
+947 LKVFESATVDTSI
-960 MSFIKQTPPKESDFE
+960 MSFIKQTPPKESRFK

-980 PNDKDDLKSTPH
+980 SNDGNNLKSAH
-992 LPMKQNALSTESFI
+992 SLPMKQNALSTESFI
-1006 FANAT
+1006 FADAT
-1011 LLDLRDKI
+1011 LLDLRDKM

-1056 KNCDDAQKDERGM
+1056 NACKTQEERK
-1069 SERERTKELIK
+1069 RTEALIK

-1099 VIIAKFGSHEF
+1099 VIFIPWHF
-1110 LEVEYPTIYN
+1110 PNT
-1120 HLLQYKD
+1120 
-1127 QLEQRGQCRY
+1127 
-1137 SRGPQNSNKPYPGQH
+1137 
-1152 HWLELDNNPKDSY
+1152 NNPKNMEKNEQDFSIHY
-1165 LQDFEKEKIVYGEI
+1165 PIIYSHLLSHKDKLLKRNKDETGKRYEWYCLQRWAANYYQEFEKEKIVYGEI

-1190 ECELGVFYAEA
+1190 ECELGYFYAEA

-1217 LHSKLI
+1217 LHSKMI

-1253 PQITEKNQE
+1253 PKITPQNQE
-1262 LADKITDGAKQIL
+1262 LADKITDGAERIL
-1275 ALKAKDPKANTQG
+1275 KSKEEDPKANTQR

-1295 LVYQLYHLTDEEIKT
+1295 LVYQLYHLTDEEIKI
-1310 IENGQ
+1310 IEEGQEIKSALP

>member
-1 MICFTRIPLKDFIKK
+1 MDYKKLDLPNTNYPNQEQLKAFETAFNTFLETNPQENENHHNDAFNDLLKGVFKYKVKPIKKIDSAILNKNNKVEVIIEFKALKNPNEFIKKGDLNVKALHESLFYYLIERKNGNNNLKHLILATIKELYIIDANEFEVFNKDKEIEKAFENCHDKKGNDTHTKAFYDVCQKRLNELDRSLKYHYIPLK
-16 HNPQEPKKETI
+16 KE
-27 ENFEKEINN
+27 N
-36 LLENAPKQDD
+36 LA
-46 EEFQKNEINKFLK
+46 
-59 NTYGYDCNTY
+59 
-69 KKVDSAIYVDG
+69 
-80 EVRVLIEV
+80 
-88 KALNNRNEFPK
+88 
-99 NRENPISKA
+99 
-108 FCQMVLYFLEEIEKE
+108 
-123 KNNSLKHTI
+123 
-132 ICNAHEFF
+132 
-140 LFDCKDLLFLKEDKR
+140 
-155 IKDFYKKCAKKE
+155 
-167 GTDSSKPK
+167 
-175 FYKDLEQYLQEDF
+175 
-188 QGELRYTHFNLSNYD
+188 
-203 PKELPL
+203 L
-209 IYQVLSQ
+209 IYQALSPNF
-216 EVLLKQRKT
+216 LLKIPKYS
-225 LDANTLNKD
+225 DANTLNKD

-247 QNDKGKILI
+247 QNNKGKILI
-256 KPSRTQNSLSA
+256 KPSRTKNSLSD
-267 ALKKKYENLDD
+267 ALKKCYNNLDD

-297 LESLLI
+297 LESLLN
-303 SFKHFEK
+303 SFKHFEDK
-310 PFLTTE
+310 DRFLTIE

-334 KNSERS
+334 KNNERFPEI
-340 LNKEDKILEKIPYLN
+340 KEDKILGKIPYLN

-365 LKGHEIRLLENKK
+365 LKGYEIKLLDNKK
-378 LELYQNSVLKKHENY
+378 LEIYKNSVLKKDNPK
-393 QEKKELPLLKY
+393 QEPLPLLKY
-404 LFEFLRLYK
+404 LFEFLRLYD

-420 IKDNTDTSESRLIN
+420 IKDNQNKSESRLIN

-478 IYQWDC
+478 TYQWDC

-539 LGLIASLYRHELRLE
+539 LGLIASLYRYDLKLE
-554 NDEIIIHHAQ
+554 NDEIIIH
-564 TGEIFN
+564 TPEDKVFKYTI
-570 YKKPHSEN
+570 PHSEN

-584 QKELFELKK
+584 QKELFNLKK

-622 KYSYYIFEKG
+622 KYSYYIFEEG
-632 KNTNNLE
+632 KNTNALE

-654 VSRFALKDK
+654 ISRFNLNDDLKK
-663 ALLKTEKNKNLEY
+663 IPNIKQK
-676 YIAEYKELVKIYK
+676 IQEYKDLVAQYK
-689 DPKILES
+689 DPNPLYPLNKADLINKIQDLKNTFS
-696 LTRPIK
+696 LTLK
-702 DSNAVRKYAKERLYQ
+702 DPKTKA
-717 ELAQNPNKDFKKAL
+717 ELEKA
-731 NDRIEKIKEAFKLT
+731 IEKHIKKYNFFALDDKSLLDGLDYFIPNLFGTPKLSPKEEEEAFAS
-745 LEPPQKELKFKK
+745 
-757 FLKEHLELYGKS
+757 YGR
-769 ILEEANDNGLELEA
+769 IRA
-783 LALEKK
+783 LRK
-789 MAHEGLF
+789 
-796 HDYTPYPKLDKTDK
+796 KLDDALS
-810 VVGLEHFNRY
+810 GGEYH
-820 VLTSYK
+820 
-826 DLQDENERYANA
+826 NA
-838 LEWRFEF
+838 FEWRFEF
-845 PEVLNDEGDFLGF
+845 PEVLDDEGDFLGF

-869 QEHIK
+869 QEQIK
-874 DLKPLLQKQYQDFYN
+874 DIKPLLEKQYHNFYN
-889 STADIYTYF
+889 STADLYTYF
-898 FALAYHLLKEKGFN
+898 FALSYHLLKEKGFS

-960 MSFIKQTPPKESDFE
+960 VSFIKQTPPKESRFK

-980 PNDKDDLKSTPH
+980 PNDGNDLKSAH
-992 LPMKQNALSTESFI
+992 SLSMKQNALSTESFI
-1006 FANAT
+1006 FANTT
-1011 LLDLRDKI
+1011 LLDLRDKM

-1051 REEIL
+1051 RDEIL
-1056 KNCDDAQKDERGM
+1056 NACKTQEERK
-1069 SERERTKELIK
+1069 RTEALIK

-1099 VIIAKFGSHEF
+1099 VINTHNGYTSALKSKIPPIDIEKYPATKAHLDAHYDIIAARCDQGDTPYHLRNCAY
-1110 LEVEYPTIYN
+1110 LE
-1120 HLLQYKD
+1120 
-1127 QLEQRGQCRY
+1127 
-1137 SRGPQNSNKPYPGQH
+1137 
-1152 HWLELDNNPKDSY
+1152 
-1165 LQDFEKEKIVYGEI
+1165 DFEKEKIVYGEI

-1190 ECELGVFYAEA
+1190 ECQLGYFYAEA

-1208 EHLRYLLGM
+1208 EHLHYLLGM

-1253 PQITEKNQE
+1253 PKITPQTKE
-1262 LADKITDGAKQIL
+1262 LAHKITDGAKQIL
-1275 ALKAKDPKANTQG
+1275 VLKEKDPKANTQE

-1295 LVYQLYHLTDEEIKT
+1295 LVYQLYHLTDEEIKI
-1310 IENGQ
+1310 IEEGQ

>member
-1 MICFTRIPLKDFIKK
+1 MDYKKLDLPNTNYPNQEQLKAFETAFDAFLETNQQENENHQNDAFNDLLKGVFKYKVKPTKKIDSAILNDNGKVEVIIEFKALKNPNEFIKKGDLNVKALHESLFYYLIERKNGNNNLKHLILATIKELYIIDANEFEVFNKDKEIKKAFENCHDKKGNDPRTKAFYDACQKRLNELDRSLKYHHIPLK
-16 HNPQEPKKETI
+16 KE
-27 ENFEKEINN
+27 N
-36 LLENAPKQDD
+36 LA
-46 EEFQKNEINKFLK
+46 
-59 NTYGYDCNTY
+59 
-69 KKVDSAIYVDG
+69 
-80 EVRVLIEV
+80 
-88 KALNNRNEFPK
+88 
-99 NRENPISKA
+99 
-108 FCQMVLYFLEEIEKE
+108 
-123 KNNSLKHTI
+123 
-132 ICNAHEFF
+132 
-140 LFDCKDLLFLKEDKR
+140 
-155 IKDFYKKCAKKE
+155 
-167 GTDSSKPK
+167 
-175 FYKDLEQYLQEDF
+175 
-188 QGELRYTHFNLSNYD
+188 
-203 PKELPL
+203 L
-209 IYQVLSQ
+209 IYQALSPNF
-216 EVLLKQRKT
+216 LLKIPKYS
-225 LDANTLNKD
+225 DANTLNKD

-256 KPSRTQNSLSA
+256 KQSRTKNSLSD
-267 ALKKKYENLDD
+267 ALKKKYNNLDD
-278 EEVMA
+278 EEIMA

-334 KNSERS
+334 KNSER
-340 LNKEDKILEKIPYLN
+340 LPEIKEDKILEKIPYLN
-355 SSLFDQTPLE
+355 SSLFDKTPLE
-365 LKGHEIRLLENKK
+365 SKGYEIKLLDNKK
-378 LELYQNSVLKKHENY
+378 LEIYKNSVLKKHEDY
-393 QEKKELPLLKY
+393 QKDEPLPLLEY
-404 LFEFLRLYK
+404 FFEFLRLYK
-413 FTTTPKD
+413 FTTTPED
-420 IKDNTDTSESRLIN
+420 IKDKIDTSESRLIN

-484 ENLKAL
+484 KDLEALKG
-490 REKIDR
+490 KIDR

-554 NDEIIIHHAQ
+554 NDEIIIHYTP

-570 YKKPHSEN
+570 YKKPDSEN
-578 DPHHQI
+578 DPHHHI

-654 VSRFALKDK
+654 ISRFNLNDDLKK
-663 ALLKTEKNKNLEY
+663 IPNIKKK
-676 YIAEYKELVKIYK
+676 IQEYKDLVAQYK
-689 DPKILES
+689 DPNPLYPLNKADLINKIQDLKNTFS
-696 LTRPIK
+696 LTLK
-702 DSNAVRKYAKERLYQ
+702 DPKTKA
-717 ELAQNPNKDFKKAL
+717 ELEKA
-731 NDRIEKIKEAFKLT
+731 IEKHIKKYNFFALDDKSLLDGLNYFTPSLFGTLKLSPKEEEEAFAS
-745 LEPPQKELKFKK
+745 
-757 FLKEHLELYGKS
+757 YGRIRSLRK
-769 ILEEANDNGLELEA
+769 
-783 LALEKK
+783 
-789 MAHEGLF
+789 
-796 HDYTPYPKLDKTDK
+796 KLDDALS
-810 VVGLEHFNRY
+810 GGEY
-820 VLTSYK
+820 
-826 DLQDENERYANA
+826 QNA
-838 LEWRFEF
+838 FEWRFEF
-845 PEVLNDEGDFLGF
+845 PEVLDDEGDFLGF

-874 DLKPLLQKQYQDFYN
+874 DLKPLLQKQYHDFYN

-898 FALAYHLLKEKGFN
+898 FALAFHLLKEKGFS

-947 LKVFESAAVDTSI
+947 LKVFESATVDTSI
-960 MSFIKQTPPKESDFE
+960 ISFIKQPPPKESGFK

-980 PNDKDDLKSTPH
+980 PDDKNDLKSAH
-992 LPMKQNALSTESFI
+992 SLPMKQNALSTESFI

-1028 WDIQINYGIKTG
+1028 WDIQIYRGILTG

-1056 KNCDDAQKDERGM
+1056 NACKTQE
-1069 SERERTKELIK
+1069 ERERTERLIK

-1099 VIIAKFGSHEF
+1099 VINTHNGYTSNLKSKIPPIDIEKYPATKAHLDAHWDTIATRSDQGDTPYHLRNCAY
-1110 LEVEYPTIYN
+1110 LE
-1120 HLLQYKD
+1120 
-1127 QLEQRGQCRY
+1127 
-1137 SRGPQNSNKPYPGQH
+1137 
-1152 HWLELDNNPKDSY
+1152 
-1165 LQDFEKEKIVYGEI
+1165 DFEKEKIVWAEMTD
-1179 VQEPR
+1179 EPR
-1184 FYLDNG
+1184 FIYDNKGFYTNQTCYFIARDDKYL
-1190 ECELGVFYAEA
+1190 FA
-1201 TSFILTG
+1201 ILNSKVIYF
-1208 EHLRYLLGM
+1208 LCIKWLL
-1217 LHSKLI
+1217 
-1223 TFAFKTFYAGG
+1223 
-1234 GLGESGYRYKKA
+1234 
-1246 FIERLPI
+1246 
-1253 PQITEKNQE
+1253 
-1262 LADKITDGAKQIL
+1262 IL
-1275 ALKAKDPKANTQG
+1275 ARVCFVG
-1288 LEKEIDA
+1288 LNN
-1295 LVYQLYHLTDEEIKT
+1295 L
-1310 IENGQ
+1310 

>member
-1 MICFTRIPLKDFIKK
+1 MICFTRISLKDFIKK
-16 HNPQEPKKETI
+16 YNPQEPKKETI
-27 ENFEKEINN
+27 ENFEKEINS
-36 LLENAPKQDD
+36 LLENAKRQDG
-46 EEFQKNEINKFLK
+46 EEFQKNEINSFLK
-59 NTYGYDCNTY
+59 NTYDYHCNTY
-69 KKVDSAIYVDG
+69 EKVDSAIYVDG
-80 EVRVLIEV
+80 KAWVLIEA

-99 NRENPISKA
+99 DRENPISKA
-108 FCQMVLYFLEEIEKE
+108 FCQMVFYFLNAIKN
-123 KNNSLKHTI
+123 NNSLKHAI

-140 LFDCKDLLFLKEDKR
+140 LFDCRDFCALFQNDKKIKKLHKD
-155 IKDFYKKCAKKE
+155 CAKKE
-167 GTDSSKPK
+167 GTDPSTKR
-175 FYKDLEQYLQEDF
+175 FYSDLEEYLKKDF
-188 QGELRYTHFNLSNYD
+188 KGELRYTHFNLSSYD
-203 PKELPL
+203 PKEELPL
-209 IYQVLSQ
+209 IYQVLSH
-216 EVLLKQRKT
+216 EVLLKQKKT

-247 QNDKGKILI
+247 QNEKGKILI
-256 KPSRTQNSLSA
+256 KQSRTQNSLSD
-267 ALKKKYENLDD
+267 ALKKAYNNLDD

-310 PFLTTE
+310 PFLTIE

-334 KNSERS
+334 KNNER
-340 LNKEDKILEKIPYLN
+340 LKEIKEDKILQKIPYLN
-355 SSLFDQTPLE
+355 SSLFDKTPLE
-365 LKGHEIRLLENKK
+365 LKGHEIKLLDNKS
-378 LELYQNSVLKKHENY
+378 LEIYPKSVLKKDKDY
-393 QEKKELPLLKY
+393 QEKKDLPLLKY
-404 LFEFLRLYK
+404 LFEFLHAYD

-420 IKDNTDTSESRLIN
+420 IKDNKNTSESRLIN

-459 TSYMCKESIT
+459 TSYMCSESIT
-469 PIVLDKFNA
+469 PIVLDKFNQKYN
-478 IYQWDC
+478 IEC
-484 ENLKAL
+484 EKLKEL
-490 REKIDR
+490 KNYLKNSYKEDKR
-496 NFSNEKAKEYLNTLL
+496 KEYLQVLL
-511 TLRICDPAVGS
+511 ALRICDPAVGS

-529 LNEMVLIAYE
+529 LNEMVSIAYE
-539 LGLIASLYRHELRLE
+539 LGLITSLPLDATLELE
-554 NDEIIIHHAQ
+554 NDEILIKIS
-564 TGEIFN
+564 N
-570 YKKPHSEN
+570 KPFIYTRPSSEKEQS
-578 DPHHQI
+578 HQI

-593 DIIENCLFGV
+593 SIIENCLFGV

-622 KYSYYIFEKG
+622 KYSYYIFEEG
-632 KNTNNLE
+632 KNTDALE

-648 KCANSL
+648 KCGNSL
-654 VSRFALKDK
+654 IFNFPLNSKLTIGQTLEFS
-663 ALLKTEKNKNLEY
+663 KNLKAE
-676 YIAEYKELVKIYK
+676 IKEYKNSVMFYK
-689 DPKILES
+689 EGLGEKAKILQNIAKLKSLIINYFTEQHQAKRHLKES
-696 LTRPIK
+696 LKAFISEYGDGIFDISTAFGMEMLKIARHKDNNYKFVPTLTKKQPSPIGVEA
-702 DSNAVRKYAKERLYQ
+702 NRL
-717 ELAQNPNKDFKKAL
+717 L
-731 NDRIEKIKEAFKLT
+731 IKIKECYET
-745 LEPPQKELKFKK
+745 LENLKN
-757 FLKEHLELYGKS
+757 S
-769 ILEEANDNGLELEA
+769 
-783 LALEKK
+783 
-789 MAHEGLF
+789 
-796 HDYTPYPKLDKTDK
+796 KT
-810 VVGLEHFNRY
+810 
-820 VLTSYK
+820 
-826 DLQDENERYANA
+826 

-845 PEVLNDEGDFLGF
+845 PEVLDDEGDFLGF

-874 DLKPLLQKQYQDFYN
+874 DIKPLLQKQYHDFYN

-898 FALAYHLLKEKGFN
+898 FALSYRLLKDKGFN

-926 AKLRELLLK
+926 AKLREWLLK
-935 KTTLVSYMELNA
+935 KTTIVSYMELNA

-960 MSFIKQTPPKESDFE
+960 MNFIKQTPPKESRFK

-980 PNDKDDLKSTPH
+980 PDDKSDLKSARS

-1019 ESVGTPLKD
+1019 EKSGTPLKD
-1028 WDIQINYGIKTG
+1028 WDIQIYRGILTG

-1056 KNCDDAQKDERGM
+1056 NACKTQEERK
-1069 SERERTKELIK
+1069 RTETLIK

-1091 SYEWADLW
+1091 SYEWASLW
-1099 VIIAKFGSHEF
+1099 VINTHNGYTSDLKSKIHPIDIEKYPALKSHLDAHWNTIATRSDQGDTPYHLRNCAY
-1110 LEVEYPTIYN
+1110 LE
-1120 HLLQYKD
+1120 
-1127 QLEQRGQCRY
+1127 
-1137 SRGPQNSNKPYPGQH
+1137 
-1152 HWLELDNNPKDSY
+1152 
-1165 LQDFEKEKIVYGEI
+1165 DFEKEKIVYGEI

-1190 ECELGVFYAEA
+1190 ECELGYFYAEA

-1208 EHLRYLLGM
+1208 EHLCYLLGM

-1253 PQITEKNQE
+1253 PKITPQNQE
-1262 LADKITDGAKQIL
+1262 LADKITDGTEAIL
-1275 ALKAKDPKANTQG
+1275 ALKEKDPKANTQK

-1295 LVYQLYHLTDEEIKT
+1295 LVYQLYNLTDEEIKT

>member
-1 MICFTRIPLKDFIKK
+1 MICFTHISLKDFIKK
-16 HNPQEPKKETI
+16 HNPQEPKRETI
-27 ENFEKEINN
+27 ENFEKEINS
-36 LLENAPKQDD
+36 LLENAPRQDD

-59 NTYGYDCNTY
+59 NAYGYDCNTS

-80 EVRVLIEV
+80 KAWVLIEV
-88 KALNNRNEFPK
+88 KALNNKTEFPK
-99 NRENPISKA
+99 DRENPLSKA

-140 LFDCKDLLFLKEDKR
+140 LFDCKDLLFLKDDNR
-155 IKDFYKKCAKKE
+155 IKKFYDNYAKKE
-167 GTDSSKPK
+167 GTDSSKPR
-175 FYKDLEQYLQEDF
+175 FYQDLEQYLQEDF
-188 QGELRYTHFNLSNYD
+188 QGELPYTHFNLSD
-203 PKELPL
+203 DFKELPL
-209 IYQVLSQ
+209 IYQVLSH
-216 EVLLKQRKT
+216 EVLLKQKKT

-256 KPSRTQNSLSA
+256 RPSHTKNSLSD
-267 ALKKKYENLDD
+267 ALKKEYKNLDD

-303 SFKHFEK
+303 SFEHFEK

-316 NFKDFNAL
+316 NFKTFNAL

-334 KNSERS
+334 KNNER
-340 LNKEDKILEKIPYLN
+340 LDKKDKISGKIPYLN
-355 SSLFDQTPLE
+355 SSLFDKTPLE
-365 LKGHEIRLLENKK
+365 LKGCEIKLLDNKK
-378 LELYQNSVLKKHENY
+378 LEIYKNSVLKKHEY
-393 QEKKELPLLKY
+393 YKKEKDLPLLEY
-404 LFEFLRLYK
+404 LFAFLRAYD

-420 IKDNTDTSESRLIN
+420 IKDNTNTSESRLIN

-459 TSYMCKESIT
+459 TSYMCSESIT
-469 PIVLDKFNA
+469 PIVLDKFNQTYN
-478 IYQWDC
+478 IEC
-484 ENLKAL
+484 ENLTELKNYFKDNYSYKEDK
-490 REKIDR
+490 R
-496 NFSNEKAKEYLNTLL
+496 KEYLNTLL

-539 LGLIASLYRHELRLE
+539 LGLIASLYRHKLRLE

-593 DIIENCLFGV
+593 SIIENCLFGV

-622 KYSYYIFEKG
+622 KYSYYIFEEG
-632 KNTNNLE
+632 KNTNALE

-654 VSRFALKDK
+654 ISRFALKDK
-663 ALLKTEKNKNLEY
+663 ALLKNEKNKNLEY
-676 YIAEYKELVKIYK
+676 SIAEYKELVKIYK
-689 DPKILES
+689 DPKILET
-696 LTRPIK
+696 LTHPIK

-717 ELAQNPNKDFKKAL
+717 ELKQNTNQDFKKAL
-731 NDRIEKIKEAFKLT
+731 NDRIEKVKEVFKLT
-745 LEPPQKELKFKK
+745 LEPSPKELKFKK
-757 FLKEHLELYGKS
+757 FLKEHLELYGRS
-769 ILEEANDNGLELEA
+769 ILEETNYNGLELEA
-783 LALEKK
+783 LALEKQ
-789 MAHEGLF
+789 MATLF
-796 HDYTPYPKLDKTDK
+796 HDYRPYPKLDKSDK

-874 DLKPLLQKQYQDFYN
+874 DLKPLLEKQYQDFYN
-889 STADIYTYF
+889 STADLYTYF
-898 FALAYHLLKEKGFN
+898 FALSYHLLKEKGFN

-960 MSFIKQTPPKESDFE
+960 MSFIKQPPPKENSFK

-980 PNDKDDLKSTPH
+980 PDDKNDLKSTH
-992 LPMKQNALSTESFI
+992 SLSMRQNALSTESFI
-1006 FANAT
+1006 FANT
-1011 LLDLRDKI
+1011 SLLDLRDKMEGI
-1019 ESVGTPLKD
+1019 GTPLKD

-1051 REEIL
+1051 RDAIL
-1056 KNCDDAQKDERGM
+1056 NACKTQE
-1069 SERERTKELIK
+1069 ERECTEALIK

-1091 SYEWADLW
+1091 SYEWAGEWLINTHNGYTSALKSKIPPIDIEKYPATKAHLDAHYDA
-1099 VIIAKFGSHEF
+1099 IATRSDQGDTPYHLRNCAY
-1110 LEVEYPTIYN
+1110 LE
-1120 HLLQYKD
+1120 
-1127 QLEQRGQCRY
+1127 
-1137 SRGPQNSNKPYPGQH
+1137 
-1152 HWLELDNNPKDSY
+1152 
-1165 LQDFEKEKIVYGEI
+1165 DFEKEKIVYPETSQGAYFIYENSGIFLEKTAFMI
-1179 VQEPR
+1179 VSDV
-1184 FYLDNG
+1184 YNLK
-1190 ECELGVFYAEA
+1190 L
-1201 TSFILTG
+1201 LTA
-1208 EHLRYLLGM
+1208 LLN
-1217 LHSKLI
+1217 SKLI
-1223 TFAFKTFYAGG
+1223 TFYFKNFCGG
-1234 GLGESGYRYKKA
+1234 CILGKSGYQYNKHALEK
-1246 FIERLPI
+1246 IPI
-1253 PQITEKNQE
+1253 LQITEKNQE
-1262 LADKITDGAKQIL
+1262 LARKITDGAEAIL
-1275 ALKAKDPKANTQG
+1275 EAKEKDPKANTQE

-1295 LVYQLYHLTDEEIKT
+1295 LVYQLYNLTAEEIKI
-1310 IENGQ
+1310 IEDGQ

>member
-1 MICFTRIPLKDFIKK
+1 MIRFTRILLKDFIKK
-16 HNPQEPKKETI
+16 YNPQEPKKETI
-27 ENFEKEINN
+27 ENFEKEINS
-36 LLENAPKQDD
+36 LLENAKRKDD

-59 NTYGYDCNTY
+59 NVYGYDCNTN
-69 KKVDSAIYVDG
+69 KKVDSAIYVDE
-80 EVRVLIEV
+80 EVQVLIEV
-88 KALNNRNEFPK
+88 KALDNKTEFPK
-99 NRENPISKA
+99 DKENPLSKA

-167 GTDSSKPK
+167 GTDPSTKR
-175 FYKDLEQYLQEDF
+175 FYSDLEEYLKKDF
-188 QGELRYTHFNLSNYD
+188 EGELRYTHFNLSSYD
-203 PKELPL
+203 LKELPL

-216 EVLLKQRKT
+216 EVLLKQKKT
-225 LDANTLNKD
+225 IDANTLNKD

-247 QNDKGKILI
+247 KNEKGKTLI
-256 KPSRTQNSLSA
+256 KPSCTQNSLSD
-267 ALKKKYENLDD
+267 ALKEQYKNLDD

-334 KNSERS
+334 KNSER
-340 LNKEDKILEKIPYLN
+340 LPEIKENKILEKIPYLN
-355 SSLFDQTPLE
+355 SSLFDKTPLE
-365 LKGHEIRLLENKK
+365 SKGYEIKLLNNKP
-378 LELYQNSVLKKHENY
+378 LEIYPKSVLKKHENY
-393 QEKKELPLLKY
+393 QKEKKDLPLLKY
-404 LFEFLRLYK
+404 LFAFLRLYK

-420 IKDNTDTSESRLIN
+420 IKDNTDTSESHLIN

-469 PIVLDKFNA
+469 PIVLDKFNQK
-478 IYQWDC
+478 YLKC
-484 ENLKAL
+484 EDLKC
-490 REKIDR
+490 EKLEELKNYLKDSHKEDKR
-496 NFSNEKAKEYLNTLL
+496 KEYLQLLL
-511 TLRICDPAVGS
+511 TLRVCDPAVGS

-539 LGLIASLYRHELRLE
+539 LGLIASLYRYELRLE
-554 NDEIIIHHAQ
+554 NDEIIIHTL

-570 YKKPHSEN
+570 YTIPHSEN
-578 DPHHQI
+578 DPHHHI

-593 DIIENCLFGV
+593 SIIENCLFGV

-622 KYSYYIFEKG
+622 KYSYYIFEEG
-632 KNTNNLE
+632 KNTNALE

-654 VSRFALKDK
+654 ISRFSLHDDLKK
-663 ALLKTEKNKNLEY
+663 IPNIKQK
-676 YIAEYKELVKIYK
+676 IQEYKDLVAQYK
-689 DPKILES
+689 DPNPLYPLNKQDLINKIQDLKNTFSITLKDPKTKAELEKAIEKH
-696 LTRPIK
+696 IK
-702 DSNAVRKYAKERLYQ
+702 DYNYFALDDKSLLAGLNYFTPNLFGTPKLSPKE
-717 ELAQNPNKDFKKAL
+717 E
-731 NDRIEKIKEAFKLT
+731 EEAFAS
-745 LEPPQKELKFKK
+745 
-757 FLKEHLELYGKS
+757 YGR
-769 ILEEANDNGLELEA
+769 IRA
-783 LALEKK
+783 LRK
-789 MAHEGLF
+789 
-796 HDYTPYPKLDKTDK
+796 KLDDALS
-810 VVGLEHFNRY
+810 GREY
-820 VLTSYK
+820 
-826 DLQDENERYANA
+826 QNA
-838 LEWRFEF
+838 FEWRFEF
-845 PEVLNDEGDFLGF
+845 PEVLDDEGNFLGF

-869 QEHIK
+869 QEQIK
-874 DLKPLLQKQYQDFYN
+874 DLKPLLEKQYHDFYN

-898 FALAYHLLKEKGFN
+898 FALSFHLLKEKGFS

-926 AKLRELLLK
+926 AKLREWLLK
-935 KTTLVSYMELNA
+935 KTTIVSYMELNA

-960 MSFIKQTPPKESDFE
+960 MNFIKQTPPKESGFN

-992 LPMKQNALSTESFI
+992 LSMRQNALSTESFI
-1006 FANAT
+1006 FADAT

-1028 WDIQINYGIKTG
+1028 WDIQIYRGILTG

-1051 REEIL
+1051 RDEIL
-1056 KNCDDAQKDERGM
+1056 NACKTQE
-1069 SERERTKELIK
+1069 ERERTEALIK

-1091 SYEWADLW
+1091 SYEWAHLW
-1099 VIIAKFGSHEF
+1099 VIATFPSLKLDIDDYPSLKTYLSQFRPRIDQSGEKDCRKKTNNQWFETQDTIAYHE
-1110 LEVEYPTIYN
+1110 
-1120 HLLQYKD
+1120 
-1127 QLEQRGQCRY
+1127 
-1137 SRGPQNSNKPYPGQH
+1137 
-1152 HWLELDNNPKDSY
+1152 
-1165 LQDFEKEKIVYGEI
+1165 DFEKEKIVYGEI

-1190 ECELGVFYAEA
+1190 ECELGYFYAEA

-1208 EHLRYLLGM
+1208 EHLHYLLGM

-1262 LADKITDGAKQIL
+1262 LARKITDGAKQIL
-1275 ALKAKDPKANTQG
+1275 ALKEKDPKANTQR

-1295 LVYQLYHLTDEEIKT
+1295 LVYRLYHLTDEEIKI

>member
-1 MICFTRIPLKDFIKK
+1 MDYKKLDLSNTNYPSKEQLKDFKTAFDAFLETNQQENENHHNDAFNDLLKGVFKYKVKPTKKIDSAILNDNDEVEVIIEFKALKNPNEFIKKGDLNVKALHESLLYYLTERKEGNNNLKHLILATIKELYIIDANEFEIFNKDKEIKKAFENCYDKKGNDTRTKAFYDACQKRLNELDHSLKYHHIPLK
-16 HNPQEPKKETI
+16 KE
-27 ENFEKEINN
+27 N
-36 LLENAPKQDD
+36 LA
-46 EEFQKNEINKFLK
+46 
-59 NTYGYDCNTY
+59 
-69 KKVDSAIYVDG
+69 
-80 EVRVLIEV
+80 
-88 KALNNRNEFPK
+88 
-99 NRENPISKA
+99 
-108 FCQMVLYFLEEIEKE
+108 
-123 KNNSLKHTI
+123 
-132 ICNAHEFF
+132 
-140 LFDCKDLLFLKEDKR
+140 
-155 IKDFYKKCAKKE
+155 
-167 GTDSSKPK
+167 
-175 FYKDLEQYLQEDF
+175 
-188 QGELRYTHFNLSNYD
+188 
-203 PKELPL
+203 L
-209 IYQVLSQ
+209 IYQALSPNF
-216 EVLLKQRKT
+216 LLKIPKYS
-225 LDANTLNKD
+225 DANTLNKD

-256 KPSRTQNSLSA
+256 KPSRTKNSLSD
-267 ALKKKYENLDD
+267 ALKKCYNNLDD

-310 PFLTTE
+310 SFLTTE

-324 NTLFFEVLAK
+324 NNLFFEVLAR
-334 KNSERS
+334 KNNERS
-340 LNKEDKILEKIPYLN
+340 LDKQDKILEKIPYLN
-355 SSLFDQTPLE
+355 SSLFDKTPLE
-365 LKGHEIRLLENKK
+365 SNGHEIKSLNNYPLEIHSK
-378 LELYQNSVLKKHENY
+378 SVLKKDENY
-393 QEKKELPLLKY
+393 QKEKDLPLLKY
-404 LFEFLRLYK
+404 LFEFLRVYD

-420 IKDNTDTSESRLIN
+420 IKDNTNTSESRLIN

-459 TSYMCKESIT
+459 TSYMCKESISQV
-469 PIVLDKFNA
+469 VLDKFNQKYN
-478 IYQWDC
+478 IEC
-484 ENLKAL
+484 EKLDELKNYL
-490 REKIDR
+490 KNDSYKEDKR
-496 NFSNEKAKEYLNTLL
+496 KEYLQFLL
-511 TLRICDPAVGS
+511 TLRVCDPAVGS

-529 LNEMVLIAYE
+529 LNEMVWIAYE
-539 LGLIASLYRHELRLE
+539 LGLIASLHRYDLKLE
-554 NDEIIIHHAQ
+554 NDEIIIHYTP

-570 YKKPHSEN
+570 YTKPYSEN

-593 DIIENCLFGV
+593 SIIENCLFGV

-622 KYSYYIFEKG
+622 KYSYYIFEDG
-632 KNTNNLE
+632 KNTNALE

-654 VSRFALKDK
+654 ISRFSLHDDLKK
-663 ALLKTEKNKNLEY
+663 IPNIKQK
-676 YIAEYKELVKIYK
+676 IQEYKDLVAQYK
-689 DPKILES
+689 DPNPLYPLNKADLINKIQDLKNTFS
-696 LTRPIK
+696 LTLK
-702 DSNAVRKYAKERLYQ
+702 DPKTKA
-717 ELAQNPNKDFKKAL
+717 ELEKA
-731 NDRIEKIKEAFKLT
+731 IEKHIKKYNDFALDDKSLLDGLNYFIPNLFGTPKLSPKEEEEAFAS
-745 LEPPQKELKFKK
+745 
-757 FLKEHLELYGKS
+757 YGR
-769 ILEEANDNGLELEA
+769 IRA
-783 LALEKK
+783 LRK
-789 MAHEGLF
+789 
-796 HDYTPYPKLDKTDK
+796 KLDDALS
-810 VVGLEHFNRY
+810 GREYH
-820 VLTSYK
+820 
-826 DLQDENERYANA
+826 NA
-838 LEWRFEF
+838 FEWRFEF

-874 DLKPLLQKQYQDFYN
+874 DIKPLLEKQYQDFYN

-898 FALAYHLLKEKGFN
+898 FALSYHLLKEKGFS

-926 AKLRELLLK
+926 AKLREWLLK
-935 KTTLVSYMELNA
+935 KTTIVSYMELNA

-960 MSFIKQTPPKESDFE
+960 MSFIKQTPPKESRFK

-992 LPMKQNALSTESFI
+992 LTMKQNALSTESFI
-1006 FANAT
+1006 FANTT

-1028 WDIQINYGIKTG
+1028 WDIQIYRGILTG
-1040 ANEAFIIPTEK
+1040 CNEAFIVPTEK
-1051 REEIL
+1051 RDAIL
-1056 KNCDDAQKDERGM
+1056 NACKTQE
-1069 SERERTKELIK
+1069 ERERTERLIK

-1091 SYEWADLW
+1091 SYEWAHLW
-1099 VIIAKFGSHEF
+1099 LINTHNGYTSALKSKIPPIDIAKYPATKAHLDAHWDTIATRSDQGDTPYHLRNCAY
-1110 LEVEYPTIYN
+1110 LE
-1120 HLLQYKD
+1120 
-1127 QLEQRGQCRY
+1127 
-1137 SRGPQNSNKPYPGQH
+1137 
-1152 HWLELDNNPKDSY
+1152 
-1165 LQDFEKEKIVYGEI
+1165 DFEKEKIVYGEI

-1190 ECELGVFYAEA
+1190 ECELGGFYAEA

-1253 PQITEKNQE
+1253 PKITHKNQE

-1275 ALKAKDPKANTQG
+1275 ALKEKDPKANTLD

-1295 LVYQLYHLTDEEIKT
+1295 LVYQLYHLTDEEIKI
-1310 IENGQ
+1310 IEDRQ

>member
-1 MICFTRIPLKDFIKK
+1 MMSFTRILLKDFIKK
-16 HNPQEPKKETI
+16 YNPPTPTKETI
-27 ENFEKEINN
+27 ENFEKEINS
-36 LLENAPKQDD
+36 LLENAPRQDD
-46 EEFQKNEINKFLK
+46 EEFQKNEINSFLK
-59 NTYGYDCNTY
+59 NTYGYRCNTH
-69 KKVDSAIYVDG
+69 KKVDSAIYVDE
-80 EVRVLIEV
+80 EVQVLIEV
-88 KALNNRNEFPK
+88 KALDKKTEFPK
-99 NRENPISKA
+99 DKENPLSKA
-108 FCQMVLYFLEEIEKE
+108 FCQMVLYFLEERKKE

-140 LFDCKDLLFLKEDKR
+140 LFDCKDLLFLNEDKR
-155 IKDFYKKCAKKE
+155 IKKFYKNYAQKE

-175 FYKDLEQYLQEDF
+175 FYEDLEQYLKEDF
-188 QGELRYTHFNLSNYD
+188 QGELPYTYFNLND
-203 PKELPL
+203 DFKELPL

-216 EVLLKQRKT
+216 EVLLKQKKT

-247 QNDKGKILI
+247 QNEKGKTLI
-256 KPSRTQNSLSA
+256 KPSRTQNSLSY
-267 ALKKKYENLDD
+267 ALKEQYKNLDD

-297 LESLLI
+297 LESLLN
-303 SFKHFEK
+303 SFNHFEK

-316 NFKDFNAL
+316 NFEDFNAL

-334 KNSERS
+334 KNNERS
-340 LNKEDKILEKIPYLN
+340 LKKEDKISEKIPYLN
-355 SSLFDQTPLE
+355 SSLFDKTPLE
-365 LKGHEIRLLENKK
+365 LKGHEIKLLNNEP
-378 LELYQNSVLKKHENY
+378 LEIYPKSVLKKHEEY
-393 QEKKELPLLKY
+393 QKQKDLPLLEY
-404 LFEFLRLYK
+404 LFEFLRVYD

-420 IKDNTDTSESRLIN
+420 IKDNQNKSESRLIN

-469 PIVLDKFNA
+469 PIVLDKFNQTYN
-478 IYQWDC
+478 IEC
-484 ENLKAL
+484 ENLTEL
-490 REKIDR
+490 RNYFKNSYKEGKR
-496 NFSNEKAKEYLNTLL
+496 KEYLNTLL

-529 LNEMVLIAYE
+529 LNEMVLIAYK
-539 LGLIASLYRHELRLE
+539 LGLIASFYRHELKLE
-554 NDEIIIHHAQ
+554 NDEIIIH
-564 TGEIFN
+564 TPEDKVFKYTI
-570 YKKPHSEN
+570 PHSEN

-593 DIIENCLFGV
+593 SIIENCLFGV

-622 KYSYYIFEKG
+622 KYSYYIFEEG

-654 VSRFALKDK
+654 ISRFALKDK

-820 VLTSYK
+820 VLISYK

-845 PEVLNDEGDFLGF
+845 PEVLDDEGDFLGF

-874 DLKPLLQKQYQDFYN
+874 DLKPLLEKQYQDFYN
-889 STADIYTYF
+889 SSSDIYTYF
-898 FALAYHLLKEKGFN
+898 FALSYHLLKEKGFN

-935 KTTLVSYMELNA
+935 KTTIVSYMELNA
-947 LKVFESAAVDTSI
+947 LKVFESATVDTSI
-960 MSFIKQTPPKESDFE
+960 MSFIKQEPPKESRFK

-980 PNDKDDLKSTPH
+980 PNDKNDLKSAH
-992 LPMKQNALSTESFI
+992 SLPMRQNALSTESFI

-1011 LLDLRDKI
+1011 LLDLRDKM

-1040 ANEAFIIPTEK
+1040 ANEAFIITTEK

-1056 KNCDDAQKDERGM
+1056 NACKTQEERKRTDA
-1069 SERERTKELIK
+1069 LIK

-1091 SYEWADLW
+1091 SYEWASLW
-1099 VIIAKFGSHEF
+1099 VINTHNGYTSNLKFKIPPIDIEKYPAIKAHLNSHYDTIATRSDQGDTPYHLRNCAY
-1110 LEVEYPTIYN
+1110 LE
-1120 HLLQYKD
+1120 
-1127 QLEQRGQCRY
+1127 
-1137 SRGPQNSNKPYPGQH
+1137 
-1152 HWLELDNNPKDSY
+1152 
-1165 LQDFEKEKIVYGEI
+1165 DFEKEKIVYPETSQGAYFVYENSGIFLEKTAFMI
-1179 VQEPR
+1179 VSDA
-1184 FYLDNG
+1184 YNLK
-1190 ECELGVFYAEA
+1190 L
-1201 TSFILTG
+1201 LTA
-1208 EHLRYLLGM
+1208 LLN
-1217 LHSKLI
+1217 SKLV
-1223 TFAFKTFYAGG
+1223 TFYFKNFCGG
-1234 GLGESGYRYKKA
+1234 CILGKSGYQYNKHALEK
-1246 FIERLPI
+1246 IPI

-1262 LADKITDGAKQIL
+1262 LAHKITDGAKQIL
-1275 ALKAKDPKANTQG
+1275 QSKEKDPKANTQR

-1295 LVYQLYHLTDEEIKT
+1295 LVYQLYNLTDEEIKT
-1310 IENGQ
+1310 IEDGQ

>member
-1 MICFTRIPLKDFIKK
+1 MMSFTRIPLKDFIKK
-16 HNPQEPKKETI
+16 YNPQTPTTETI
-27 ENFEKEINN
+27 ENFEKEINS
-36 LLENAPKQDD
+36 LLENAPRQDD

-59 NTYGYDCNTY
+59 NAYGYDCNTS
-69 KKVDSAIYVDG
+69 KKVDSTIYVDK

-88 KALNNRNEFPK
+88 KALNNKTEFPK
-99 NRENPISKA
+99 NRENPLSKA
-108 FCQMVLYFLEEIEKE
+108 FCQMVFYFLKEIEN
-123 KNNSLKHTI
+123 NNSLKHAI

-155 IKDFYKKCAKKE
+155 ITKLHEDCAKKE
-167 GTDSSKPK
+167 GTDPSTKR
-175 FYKDLEQYLQEDF
+175 FYSDLEQYLQEDF
-188 QGELRYTHFNLSNYD
+188 QGELRYTHFNLSD
-203 PKELPL
+203 DFKELPL

-216 EVLLKQRKT
+216 EVLLKQKKT

-256 KPSRTQNSLSA
+256 KPSRTQNSLSD
-267 ALKKKYENLDD
+267 ALKKKYKNLDD

-303 SFKHFEK
+303 SFKHFEN

-316 NFKDFNAL
+316 NFEDFNAL
-324 NTLFFEVLAK
+324 NDLFFEVLAK
-334 KNSERS
+334 KNSER
-340 LNKEDKILEKIPYLN
+340 LKEIKEDKILRKIPYLN
-355 SSLFDQTPLE
+355 SSLFDKTPLE
-365 LKGHEIRLLENKK
+365 LEGYEIKLLDNKK
-378 LELYQNSVLKKHENY
+378 LEIYKNSVLKKHEDY
-393 QEKKELPLLKY
+393 QKEKALPLLKY
-404 LFEFLRLYK
+404 FFEFLRLYK

-459 TSYMCKESIT
+459 TSYMCKESIA

-496 NFSNEKAKEYLNTLL
+496 NFSNEKAKEYLQLLL
-511 TLRICDPAVGS
+511 TLRVCDPAVGS

-529 LNEMVLIAYE
+529 LNEMVLIAYK

-554 NDEIIIHHAQ
+554 NDEIIIHYTP

-570 YKKPHSEN
+570 YKKPHREN

-622 KYSYYIFEKG
+622 KYSYYIFENG

-654 VSRFALKDK
+654 ISRFNLNDDLKK
-663 ALLKTEKNKNLEY
+663 IPNIKQK
-676 YIAEYKELVKIYK
+676 IQEYKDLVAQYK
-689 DPKILES
+689 DPNPLYPLNKADLINKIQDLKNTFS
-696 LTRPIK
+696 LTLK
-702 DSNAVRKYAKERLYQ
+702 DPKTKA
-717 ELAQNPNKDFKKAL
+717 ELEKA
-731 NDRIEKIKEAFKLT
+731 IEKHIKKYNFFALDDKSLLDGLNYFIPSLFGTLKLSPKEEEEAFAS
-745 LEPPQKELKFKK
+745 
-757 FLKEHLELYGKS
+757 YGR
-769 ILEEANDNGLELEA
+769 IRA
-783 LALEKK
+783 LRK
-789 MAHEGLF
+789 
-796 HDYTPYPKLDKTDK
+796 KLDDALS
-810 VVGLEHFNRY
+810 GGEYH
-820 VLTSYK
+820 
-826 DLQDENERYANA
+826 NA
-838 LEWRFEF
+838 FEWRFEF
-845 PEVLNDEGDFLGF
+845 PEVLDDEGNFLGF

-874 DLKPLLQKQYQDFYN
+874 DLKPLLAKQYQDFYN

-926 AKLRELLLK
+926 AKLREWLLK

-960 MSFIKQTPPKESDFE
+960 IHFIKQTPPKENDFN
-975 YYEPT
+975 YYEPIE
-980 PNDKDDLKSTPH
+980 NDKDDLKSTPH
-992 LPMKQNALSTESFI
+992 LSMKQNALSTESFI

-1011 LLDLRDKI
+1011 LLDLRDKMENI
-1019 ESVGTPLKD
+1019 GTPLKD

-1051 REEIL
+1051 RDAIL
-1056 KNCDDAQKDERGM
+1056 KNCDDLQKDEKGM

-1091 SYEWADLW
+1091 SYEWAHLW
-1099 VIIAKFGSHEF
+1099 VIATFPSLKLDIDDYPSLKTYLSQFRPRIDQSGEKGCRKKTSNQWFETQDTIAYHG
-1110 LEVEYPTIYN
+1110 
-1120 HLLQYKD
+1120 
-1127 QLEQRGQCRY
+1127 
-1137 SRGPQNSNKPYPGQH
+1137 
-1152 HWLELDNNPKDSY
+1152 
-1165 LQDFEKEKIVYGEI
+1165 DFEKEKIVYGEI

-1190 ECELGVFYAEA
+1190 ECELGYFYAEA

-1262 LADKITDGAKQIL
+1262 LAHKITDYAEQIL
-1275 ALKAKDPKANTQG
+1275 ALKEKDPKANTQG

>member
-1 MICFTRIPLKDFIKK
+1 MDYKKLDLPNTNYPNKEQLKAFETAFNAFLETNQQENENHHNDAFNDLLKSVFKYKVKPTKKIDSAILNENNEVEVIIEFKALKNPNEFIKKGDLNVKAFHESLLYYLTERKEGNNNLKHLILATIKELYIIDADEFEVFNKDKEIKNAFKNCHDRKGNDPRTKAFYDACQKRLNELDHSLKYHYIPLK
-16 HNPQEPKKETI
+16 KE
-27 ENFEKEINN
+27 N
-36 LLENAPKQDD
+36 LA
-46 EEFQKNEINKFLK
+46 
-59 NTYGYDCNTY
+59 
-69 KKVDSAIYVDG
+69 
-80 EVRVLIEV
+80 
-88 KALNNRNEFPK
+88 
-99 NRENPISKA
+99 
-108 FCQMVLYFLEEIEKE
+108 
-123 KNNSLKHTI
+123 
-132 ICNAHEFF
+132 
-140 LFDCKDLLFLKEDKR
+140 
-155 IKDFYKKCAKKE
+155 
-167 GTDSSKPK
+167 
-175 FYKDLEQYLQEDF
+175 
-188 QGELRYTHFNLSNYD
+188 
-203 PKELPL
+203 L
-209 IYQVLSQ
+209 IYQALSPNF
-216 EVLLKQRKT
+216 LLKIPKYS
-225 LDANTLNKD
+225 DANTLNKD

-256 KPSRTQNSLSA
+256 KPSRTQNSLSD

-303 SFKHFEK
+303 SFKHFEN

-334 KNSERS
+334 KNNER
-340 LNKEDKILEKIPYLN
+340 LKEIKEDRILQKIPYLN
-355 SSLFDQTPLE
+355 SSLFDKTPLE
-365 LKGHEIRLLENKK
+365 LKGYEIKLLDNKK
-378 LELYQNSVLKKHENY
+378 LEIYKNSVLKKHENY
-393 QEKKELPLLKY
+393 QKDKALPLLKY
-404 LFEFLRLYK
+404 FFEFLRLYK

-459 TSYMCKESIT
+459 TSYMCQESIT
-469 PIVLDKFNA
+469 PIVLDKFNQTYK
-478 IYQWDC
+478 IECDNLTELKNYLKSYK
-484 ENLKAL
+484 ENK
-490 REKIDR
+490 R
-496 NFSNEKAKEYLNTLL
+496 KEYLQLLL
-511 TLRICDPAVGS
+511 TLRVCDPAVGS

-529 LNEMVLIAYE
+529 LNEMVWIAYE
-539 LGLIASLYRHELRLE
+539 LGLITSLYACDLKLE
-554 NDEIIIHHAQ
+554 NDEIIIHTP

-578 DPHHQI
+578 DPHHHI

-593 DIIENCLFGV
+593 SIIENCLFGV

-622 KYSYYIFEKG
+622 KYSYYIFDEEG
-632 KNTNNLE
+632 KNTNALE

-654 VSRFALKDK
+654 ISRFALKDK

-874 DLKPLLQKQYQDFYN
+874 DLKPLLEKQYQDFYN

-898 FALAYHLLKEKGFN
+898 FALAFQLLKEKGFST
-912 AFITSNKYARAKYG
+912 FITSNKYARAKYG
-926 AKLRELLLK
+926 TKLREWLLK
-935 KTTLVSYMELNA
+935 KTTIVSYMELNA

-960 MSFIKQTPPKESDFE
+960 MNFIKQTPPKENSFK

-980 PNDKDDLKSTPH
+980 PNDKDDLKNTPY
-992 LPMKQNALSTESFI
+992 LSMKQNVLSTESFI

-1011 LLDLRDKI
+1011 LLDLRDKM
-1019 ESVGTPLKD
+1019 EKAGTPLKD

-1056 KNCDDAQKDERGM
+1056 NACKTKE
-1069 SERERTKELIK
+1069 ERECTERLIK

-1091 SYEWADLW
+1091 SYEWAHLW
-1099 VIIAKFGSHEF
+1099 VINTHNGYTSALKSKIPPIDIAKYPATKAHLDAHYDTIATRCDQGDTPYHLRNCAY
-1110 LEVEYPTIYN
+1110 LE
-1120 HLLQYKD
+1120 
-1127 QLEQRGQCRY
+1127 
-1137 SRGPQNSNKPYPGQH
+1137 
-1152 HWLELDNNPKDSY
+1152 
-1165 LQDFEKEKIVYGEI
+1165 DFEKEKIVYGEI

-1190 ECELGVFYAEA
+1190 ECELGCFYAEA

-1275 ALKAKDPKANTQG
+1275 VLKEKDPKANTQK

-1295 LVYQLYHLTDEEIKT
+1295 LVYQLYHLTDEEIKI
-1310 IENGQ
+1310 IEDGQ

>member
-1 MICFTRIPLKDFIKK
+1 MDYKKLDLPNTNHPNQEQLKAFETAFNTFLETNQQENENHHNDAFNDLLKGVFKYRVKPTKKIDSAILNENNKVEVIIEFKALKNPNEFIKKGDLNVKALHESLLYYLTERKEGNNNLKRLILGTIKELYIIDADEFEVFNKDKEIKKAFKDCHDKKGNDPRTKAFYDACQKRLNELDRSLKYHHIPLK
-16 HNPQEPKKETI
+16 KE
-27 ENFEKEINN
+27 N
-36 LLENAPKQDD
+36 LA
-46 EEFQKNEINKFLK
+46 
-59 NTYGYDCNTY
+59 
-69 KKVDSAIYVDG
+69 
-80 EVRVLIEV
+80 
-88 KALNNRNEFPK
+88 
-99 NRENPISKA
+99 
-108 FCQMVLYFLEEIEKE
+108 
-123 KNNSLKHTI
+123 
-132 ICNAHEFF
+132 
-140 LFDCKDLLFLKEDKR
+140 
-155 IKDFYKKCAKKE
+155 
-167 GTDSSKPK
+167 
-175 FYKDLEQYLQEDF
+175 
-188 QGELRYTHFNLSNYD
+188 
-203 PKELPL
+203 L
-209 IYQVLSQ
+209 IYQALSPNF
-216 EVLLKQRKT
+216 LLKIPKYS
-225 LDANTLNKD
+225 DANTLNKD

-256 KPSRTQNSLSA
+256 KQSRTQNSLSY
-267 ALKKKYENLDD
+267 ALKEQYNNLDD

-303 SFKHFEK
+303 SFEHFKK

-316 NFKDFNAL
+316 NFKTFNDL

-340 LNKEDKILEKIPYLN
+340 LNKENKILEKIPYLN

-365 LKGHEIRLLENKK
+365 SKGHEIRLLENKK
-378 LELYQNSVLKKHENY
+378 LELYQNSVLKKHEEY
-393 QEKKELPLLKY
+393 QKQKDLPLLEY
-404 LFEFLRLYK
+404 LFEFLRVYD

-420 IKDNTDTSESRLIN
+420 IKDNQNNSESRLIN

-469 PIVLDKFNA
+469 PIVLDKFNQTYN
-478 IYQWDC
+478 IEC
-484 ENLKAL
+484 ENLIELKNYL
-490 REKIDR
+490 KSYKEDKR
-496 NFSNEKAKEYLNTLL
+496 KEYLNTLL

-539 LGLIASLYRHELRLE
+539 LGLIASLYRHDLRLE
-554 NDEIIIHHAQ
+554 NDEIIIHTPKTPH
-564 TGEIFN
+564 TPEDKVFN
-570 YKKPHSEN
+570 YTIPHSEN

-622 KYSYYIFEKG
+622 KYSYYIFKEG

-654 VSRFALKDK
+654 ISRFNLNDDLKK
-663 ALLKTEKNKNLEY
+663 IPNIKKK
-676 YIAEYKELVKIYK
+676 IQEYKDLVAQYK
-689 DPKILES
+689 DPNPLYPLNKQDLINKIQDLKNTFS
-696 LTRPIK
+696 LTLK
-702 DSNAVRKYAKERLYQ
+702 DPKTKA
-717 ELAQNPNKDFKKAL
+717 ELEKA
-731 NDRIEKIKEAFKLT
+731 IEKHITNYNDFALDDKSLLTGLNYLIPSLFGTPKLSPKEEEEAFAS
-745 LEPPQKELKFKK
+745 
-757 FLKEHLELYGKS
+757 YGR
-769 ILEEANDNGLELEA
+769 IRA
-783 LALEKK
+783 LRK
-789 MAHEGLF
+789 
-796 HDYTPYPKLDKTDK
+796 KLDDALS
-810 VVGLEHFNRY
+810 GGEYH
-820 VLTSYK
+820 
-826 DLQDENERYANA
+826 NA
-838 LEWRFEF
+838 FEWRFEF
-845 PEVLNDEGDFLGF
+845 PEVLDDEGDFLGF

-898 FALAYHLLKEKGFN
+898 FALSYHLLKEKGFS

-926 AKLRELLLK
+926 AKLREWLLK
-935 KTTLVSYMELNA
+935 KTTIVSYMELNA

-960 MSFIKQTPPKESDFE
+960 MNFIKQTPPKESDFK

-992 LPMKQNALSTESFI
+992 LSMKQNALSTESFI

-1019 ESVGTPLKD
+1019 ERIGTPLKD
-1028 WDIQINYGIKTG
+1028 WDIQIYRGILTG

-1051 REEIL
+1051 RDAIL
-1056 KNCDDAQKDERGM
+1056 KNCDDLQKDERGM
-1069 SERERTKELIK
+1069 SERERTEELIK

-1099 VIIAKFGSHEF
+1099 VIATFPSLKLDIDDYPSLKTYLSQFRPRIDQSGEKGCRKKTSNQWFETQDTIAYHG
-1110 LEVEYPTIYN
+1110 
-1120 HLLQYKD
+1120 
-1127 QLEQRGQCRY
+1127 
-1137 SRGPQNSNKPYPGQH
+1137 
-1152 HWLELDNNPKDSY
+1152 
-1165 LQDFEKEKIVYGEI
+1165 DFEKEKIVYGEI

-1190 ECELGVFYAEA
+1190 ECELGGFYAEA

-1208 EHLRYLLGM
+1208 EHLHYLLGM

-1253 PQITEKNQE
+1253 PKITEKNQE
-1262 LADKITDGAKQIL
+1262 LADKITDCAEQIL
-1275 ALKAKDPKANTQG
+1275 QAKAKDPKANTQE

>member
-27 ENFEKEINN
+27 ENFEKEINS
-36 LLENAPKQDD
+36 LLENAPRRND

-59 NTYGYDCNTY
+59 NAYGYDCNTNE
-69 KKVDSAIYVDG
+69 KVDSAIYVDG
-80 EVRVLIEV
+80 EVRVLIEA
-88 KALNNRNEFPK
+88 KALDKKTEFPK
-99 NRENPISKA
+99 NRENPLSKA
-108 FCQMVLYFLEEIEKE
+108 FCQMVLYFLEKIEKE

-140 LFDCKDLLFLKEDKR
+140 LFDCKDLLFLNDDKR
-155 IKDFYKKCAKKE
+155 IKKFYKNYAQKE

-175 FYKDLEQYLQEDF
+175 FYKDLEQFLQEDF
-188 QGELRYTHFNLSNYD
+188 QGELRYTHFNLSD
-203 PKELPL
+203 DFKELPL

-256 KPSRTQNSLSA
+256 KPSRTKNSLSG
-267 ALKKKYENLDD
+267 ALKKQYTDLDD

-297 LESLLI
+297 LESLLF
-303 SFKHFEK
+303 SFKHFEDK
-310 PFLTTE
+310 DRFLTTE

-334 KNSERS
+334 KNSER
-340 LNKEDKILEKIPYLN
+340 LKEIKKDKISGKIPYLN
-355 SSLFDQTPLE
+355 SSLFDKTPLE
-365 LKGHEIRLLENKK
+365 LKGYEIKLLDNKK
-378 LELYQNSVLKKHENY
+378 LEIYKNSVLKKHKDY
-393 QEKKELPLLKY
+393 QKQKDLKALPLLEY
-404 LFEFLRLYK
+404 LFTFLSVYD

-420 IKDNTDTSESRLIN
+420 IKDNQNNSESSLIN

-469 PIVLDKFNA
+469 PIVLDKFNQTYK
-478 IYQWDC
+478 IEC
-484 ENLKAL
+484 ENLTELKNYL
-490 REKIDR
+490 KNSYKEDKR
-496 NFSNEKAKEYLNTLL
+496 KEYLQLLL
-511 TLRICDPAVGS
+511 TLRVCDPAVGS

-529 LNEMVLIAYE
+529 LNEMVWIAYE
-539 LGLIASLYRHELRLE
+539 LGLITSLPLDATLELE
-554 NDEIIIHHAQ
+554 NDEILIKISNKPFIYKHPSSEKEQSHH
-564 TGEIFN
+564 
-570 YKKPHSEN
+570 
-578 DPHHQI
+578 I

-654 VSRFALKDK
+654 ISRFNLNDDLKK
-663 ALLKTEKNKNLEY
+663 IPNIKKK
-676 YIAEYKELVKIYK
+676 IQEYKDLVAQYK
-689 DPKILES
+689 DPNPLYPLNKADLINKIQDLKNTFS
-696 LTRPIK
+696 LTLK
-702 DSNAVRKYAKERLYQ
+702 DPKTKA
-717 ELAQNPNKDFKKAL
+717 ELEKA
-731 NDRIEKIKEAFKLT
+731 IEKHIKKYNDFALDDKSLLDGLNYFIPNLFGTPKLSPKEEEEAFAS
-745 LEPPQKELKFKK
+745 
-757 FLKEHLELYGKS
+757 YGR
-769 ILEEANDNGLELEA
+769 IRA
-783 LALEKK
+783 LRK
-789 MAHEGLF
+789 
-796 HDYTPYPKLDKTDK
+796 KLDDALS
-810 VVGLEHFNRY
+810 GREY
-820 VLTSYK
+820 
-826 DLQDENERYANA
+826 QNA
-838 LEWRFEF
+838 FEWRFEF
-845 PEVLNDEGDFLGF
+845 PEVLNDERDFLGF

-889 STADIYTYF
+889 STADLYTYF
-898 FALAYHLLKEKGFN
+898 FALAFNLLREKGFN

-926 AKLRELLLK
+926 AKLREWLLK

-947 LKVFESAAVDTSI
+947 LKVFESATVDISI
-960 MSFIKQTPPKESDFE
+960 MSFIKQTPPKESVFE

-980 PNDKDDLKSTPH
+980 PNDKNDLKSAH
-992 LPMKQNALSTESFI
+992 SLLMKQNALSTESFI
-1006 FANAT
+1006 FADAT
-1011 LLDLRDKI
+1011 LLDLRDKMEGI
-1019 ESVGTPLKD
+1019 GTPLKD

-1040 ANEAFIIPTEK
+1040 CNEAFIIPTEK
-1051 REEIL
+1051 RDAIL
-1056 KNCDDAQKDERGM
+1056 NACKTQE
-1069 SERERTKELIK
+1069 ERERTEALIK

-1091 SYEWADLW
+1091 SYEWAHLW
-1099 VIIAKFGSHEF
+1099 VINTHNGYTSALKSKIPPIDIEKTPALKAHLDAHYDAIVTRSDQGDTPYHLRNCAY
-1110 LEVEYPTIYN
+1110 LE
-1120 HLLQYKD
+1120 
-1127 QLEQRGQCRY
+1127 
-1137 SRGPQNSNKPYPGQH
+1137 
-1152 HWLELDNNPKDSY
+1152 
-1165 LQDFEKEKIVYGEI
+1165 DFEKEKIVYGEI

-1190 ECELGVFYAEA
+1190 ECELGYFYAEA
-1201 TSFILTG
+1201 TSFILIG

-1262 LADKITDGAKQIL
+1262 LADKITDGAEAIL
-1275 ALKAKDPKANTQG
+1275 ALKEKDPKANTQRS
-1288 LEKEIDA
+1288 EKEIDA
-1295 LVYQLYHLTDEEIKT
+1295 LVYRLYHLTDEEIKI

>member
-1 MICFTRIPLKDFIKK
+1 MIEFVHISLKDFIKK
-16 HNPQEPKKETI
+16 YNPQEPKKETI
-27 ENFEKEINN
+27 ENFEKEINS
-36 LLENAPKQDD
+36 LLENAPRQDD

-59 NTYGYDCNTY
+59 NTYDYDCNTY
-69 KKVDSAIYVDG
+69 DCNTYDCNTNKKVDSAIYVDKKAW
-80 EVRVLIEV
+80 VLIEV
-88 KALNNRNEFPK
+88 KALNNKNEFPK
-99 NRENPISKA
+99 DRENPLSKA
-108 FCQMVLYFLEEIEKE
+108 FCQMVFYFLNAIEN
-123 KNNSLKHTI
+123 NNSLKHAI

-140 LFDCKDLLFLKEDKR
+140 LFDCKDLLFLKEDKK
-155 IKDFYKKCAKKE
+155 IKQLHKDCDKKE
-167 GTDSSKPK
+167 GTDPSTKR
-175 FYKDLEQYLQEDF
+175 FYSDLEEYLKKDF
-188 QGELRYTHFNLSNYD
+188 KGELRYTHFNLSD
-203 PKELPL
+203 GFKELPL
-209 IYQVLSQ
+209 IYQVLSH

-256 KPSRTQNSLSA
+256 KPSRTKNSLSD
-267 ALKKKYENLDD
+267 ALKKEYNNLDD

-310 PFLTTE
+310 PFLTIE

-334 KNSERS
+334 KNNERS
-340 LNKEDKILEKIPYLN
+340 LEKEDKILGEIPYLN
-355 SSLFDQTPLE
+355 SSLFDKTPLE
-365 LKGHEIRLLENKK
+365 SNGHEIKSLNNKPLEIYPK
-378 LELYQNSVLKKHENY
+378 SVLKKHENY
-393 QEKKELPLLKY
+393 QKDLKPLPLLEY
-404 LFEFLRLYK
+404 LFKFLHFYK
-413 FTTTPKD
+413 FTTTPED
-420 IKDNTDTSESRLIN
+420 IKDNKDTSESRLIN

-478 IYQWDC
+478 NYGWDC
-484 ENLKAL
+484 KDLKAL

-496 NFSNEKAKEYLNTLL
+496 DFSDEKAKEYLQLLL

-522 GHFLVSA
+522 GHFLVSV
-529 LNEMVLIAYE
+529 LNEMVWIAYE
-539 LGLIASLYRHELRLE
+539 LGLITSLYRHSLRLE
-554 NDEIIIHHAQ
+554 NDEIIIHYTP

-570 YKKPHSEN
+570 YTKTDNEKDS
-578 DPHHQI
+578 HHQI

-593 DIIENCLFGV
+593 SIIENCLFGV

-622 KYSYYIFEKG
+622 KYSYYIFEEG
-632 KNTNNLE
+632 KNTNALE

-648 KCANSL
+648 KCGNSL
-654 VSRFALKDK
+654 IFNFPLNSKLTIGQTLEFS
-663 ALLKTEKNKNLEY
+663 KNLKAE
-676 YIAEYKELVKIYK
+676 IKEYKNSVMFYK
-689 DPKILES
+689 EGLGEKAKILQNIAKLKS
-696 LTRPIK
+696 LIINYFIEQHQANKHLKETLKAFISEYGDEIFDISTAFGMEMLKIARKNNYRFNPTLTKKQPSPIGVEA
-702 DSNAVRKYAKERLYQ
+702 NRL
-717 ELAQNPNKDFKKAL
+717 L
-731 NDRIEKIKEAFKLT
+731 IKIKECYET
-745 LEPPQKELKFKK
+745 LENLKN
-757 FLKEHLELYGKS
+757 S
-769 ILEEANDNGLELEA
+769 
-783 LALEKK
+783 
-789 MAHEGLF
+789 
-796 HDYTPYPKLDKTDK
+796 KT
-810 VVGLEHFNRY
+810 
-820 VLTSYK
+820 
-826 DLQDENERYANA
+826 

-845 PEVLNDEGDFLGF
+845 PEVLNDERDFLGF

-869 QEHIK
+869 QEQIK
-874 DLKPLLQKQYQDFYN
+874 DIKPLLEKQYQNFYN
-889 STADIYTYF
+889 STADIYIYF

-947 LKVFESAAVDTSI
+947 LKVFESATVDTSI
-960 MSFIKQTPPKESDFE
+960 ISFIKQTPPKESDFN

-980 PNDKDDLKSTPH
+980 PNDKDDLKNTPY
-992 LPMKQNALSTESFI
+992 LTMKQNALSTESFI
-1006 FANAT
+1006 FANAM

-1028 WDIQINYGIKTG
+1028 WGIQINYGIKTG

-1051 REEIL
+1051 RDAIL
-1056 KNCDDAQKDERGM
+1056 KNCDDLQKDEKGM

-1091 SYEWADLW
+1091 SYEWAGEW
-1099 VIIAKFGSHEF
+1099 VIFIPWHFPNTDNPKNMEENEQDFSTH
-1110 LEVEYPTIYN
+1110 YPIIYA
-1120 HLLQYKD
+1120 HLLSHKD
-1127 QLEQRGQCRY
+1127 ELLKRNKDETGKRYEWYCLQR
-1137 SRGPQNSNKPYPGQH
+1137 
-1152 HWLELDNNPKDSY
+1152 WAASY

-1190 ECELGVFYAEA
+1190 ECGLGFFYAEA

-1253 PQITEKNQE
+1253 PKITEKNQE
-1262 LADKITDGAKQIL
+1262 LAHKITDGTKQIL
-1275 ALKAKDPKANTQG
+1275 QAKEKDPKANTQE

-1295 LVYQLYHLTDEEIKT
+1295 LVYQLYNLTDEEIKT
-1310 IENGQ
+1310 IEEGQ